1 MRFHDI
7 ELHNVRAIDSLSITG
22 LADRGVVV
30 ISGENES
37 GKTTIAKAIHV
48 ALTTKWKSR
57 SSEALS
63 LNSHYSQ
70 EKPQVKLRMELDGYE
85 FTVDK
90 IFGGTKDT
98 GTIVTV
104 HSPTSEVFKDDQAE
118 EWLAARMHNAD
129 TKNLWQVFVAEQ
141 GQAQKTLSLGGYA
154 QVTSAL
160 QSASGQRAETAEE
173 VGLFEAVE
181 AEYGKYYQKNGKER
195 KQLTDVDKELTA
207 ALQVRDDAAKKVRE
221 FEELNVEAARNEE
234 SQHTQRALLPEA
246 KVEVEHWTQAL
257 EELEKFR
264 VAVSQAKEV
273 STAAK
278 QQLDLAQ
285 QAQQEREVLIRQMQ
299 DAVEQHET
307 AEKTV
312 ASLKTEFDKETA
324 ALKKAQ
330 EDRDTVVALYRDA
343 RKAEEL
349 AAAEVS
355 LGEKRSV
362 VETLT
367 KRVEKLD
374 GLRAQLAK
382 HKDVISRHSVT
393 DEVMENLLAY
403 EREVA
408 TATAIVEASSPSV
421 QLTASSEQEATVDG
435 ETVHL
440 APEAGAVQRAVT
452 KPLAIEVGDVTVAIQ
467 PGDGADS
474 QQRRLEKAKKSLEE
488 QLEVVSAESV
498 AEAQAAYAR
507 RREAETAKFQV
518 EASIAAVSD
527 GAEYHQLTAELDEA
541 TAEARVHGD
550 RFRELADTD
559 APAEIDVRAAKARLE
574 EAVERRRGAEAE
586 RDNADILLSK
596 LEKRPVHA
604 SYTKA
609 SSELEG
615 SRSVL
620 KVRVDSLAAAREKA
634 SDAEIFAAVEN
645 RGKDF
650 QAAEE
655 QLIAATQEL
664 EQRDADDVE
673 ASLAGAKQRKDSVE
687 KRLSELEKRRQ
698 EIRVHLDYFDSANEK
713 LAAADGVVQRTQRE
727 RDSMRRRAA
736 AAKTLLEVMTQ
747 ARAAS
752 RNALAAPLLRKLEEY
767 GGGVFGAGTQ
777 FTMNEDLQI
786 KSRSNANGKFDVD
799 ELSGGAQEQL
809 DILLRLAVAGVMEGG
824 QGAPV
829 IIDDALGYSDEHRLR
844 RMNNAL
850 AKAGR
855 DMQVLVLTC
864 DEARFD
870 RVTGA
875 EFLKIQDLVP
885 RE

>member
-22 LADRGVVV
+22 LAERGVVV

-63 LNSHYSQ
+63 LNSHSSQ
-70 EKPQVKLRMELDGYE
+70 EKPQVKLRLELDGYE
-85 FTVDK
+85 FTLDK
-90 IFGGTKDT
+90 VFGSTKDT

-104 HSPTSEVFKDDQAE
+104 HSPTAEVLKDDQAE

-181 AEYGKYYQKNGKER
+181 AEYGNYFQKNGKER
-195 KQLTDVDKELTA
+195 KQLTDVDKELA
-207 ALQVRDDAAKKVRE
+207 EAQRVRDEAAKKVRE
-221 FEELNVEAARNEE
+221 FEALNEEAARNEE
-234 SQHTQRALLPEA
+234 SQHTQRASLPEA
-246 KVEVEHWTQAL
+246 KNEVEHWAQAL

-264 VAVSQAKEV
+264 VAVSQAQEV
-273 STAAK
+273 SAAAK
-278 QQLDLAQ
+278 QQLDLAK
-285 QAQQEREVLIRQMQ
+285 QAQQERETFIQQAQ
-299 DAVEQHET
+299 DARDQHSATEKKV
-307 AEKTV
+307 AE
-312 ASLKTEFDKETA
+312 LKEAFDKEVA

-330 EDRDTVVALYRDA
+330 EDRDAVVTAYREV

-349 AAAEVS
+349 AAAEVA
-355 LGEKRSV
+355 LGEKRGL
-362 VETLT
+362 VEALSN
-367 KRVEKLD
+367 RVEKLD
-374 GLRAQLAK
+374 ALRAQLAEQK
-382 HKDVISRHSVT
+382 EVIARNSVT
-393 DEVMENLLAY
+393 EEVMEKLLTC

-408 TATAIVEASSPSV
+408 TATAVLEASSPSV
-421 QLTASSEQEATVDG
+421 QLSASSAQEVTVDG
-435 ETVHL
+435 EKVGL
-440 APEAGAVQRAVT
+440 APEAETVQRAVT

-467 PGDGADS
+467 PGDGSDS
-474 QQRRLEKAKKSLEE
+474 QQRKLEKAEISLKE
-488 QLEVVSAESV
+488 QLEAAGADSV
-498 AEAQAAYAR
+498 AEAQKAYAR
-507 RREAETAKFQV
+507 RREAEKAKFQV
-518 EASIAAVSD
+518 ETSITAVSD
-527 GAEYHQLTAELDEA
+527 GVEYHQLTAELDDAKE
-541 TAEARVHGD
+541 EARVHGE
-550 RFRELADTD
+550 RYRELAGEE
-559 APAEIDVRAAKARLE
+559 APTEIDLVSAKSRLE
-574 EAVERRRGAEAE
+574 EAAVGRRDAESE
-586 RDNADILLSK
+586 RDSADMRLSK
-596 LEKRPVHA
+596 LEKRPAHA
-604 SYTKA
+604 NYTKA

-615 SRSVL
+615 ARSVL
-620 KVRVDSLAAAREKA
+620 KVREDSLTATREKA

-645 RGKDF
+645 RGKDYE
-650 QAAEE
+650 AAEE
-655 QLIAATQEL
+655 QLATALKEL
-664 EQRDADDVE
+664 AQRDADDVE
-673 ASLAGAKQRKDSVE
+673 ASLAGAKQRRDAVE
-687 KRLSELEKRRQ
+687 NRLAELEKRRQ

-713 LAAADGVVQRTQRE
+713 LAAAEGVVERTQRD
-727 RDSMRRRAA
+727 RNSMRRRAA
-736 AAKTLLEVMTQ
+736 AAKTLMEVMTQ

-752 RNALAAPLLRKLEEY
+752 RNALADPLLRKLEEY

-777 FTMNEDLQI
+777 FTMNEDLRI
-786 KSRSNANGKFDVD
+786 ESRSNADGKFDVD

-875 EFLKIQDLVP
+875 EFMKIQDLVS
-885 RE
+885 R

>member
-22 LADRGVVV
+22 LAERGVVV

-63 LNSHYSQ
+63 LNSHSSQ
-70 EKPQVKLRMELDGYE
+70 EKPQVKLRLELDGYE
-85 FTVDK
+85 FTLDK
-90 IFGGTKDT
+90 VFGSTKDT

-104 HSPTSEVFKDDQAE
+104 HSPTAEVLKDDQAE

-181 AEYGKYYQKNGKER
+181 AEYGNYFQKNGKER
-195 KQLTDVDKELTA
+195 KQLTDVDKELA
-207 ALQVRDDAAKKVRE
+207 EAQRVRDEAAKKVRE
-221 FEELNVEAARNEE
+221 FEALNEEAARNEE
-234 SQHTQRALLPEA
+234 SQHTQRASLPEA
-246 KVEVEHWTQAL
+246 KNEVEHWAQAL

-264 VAVSQAKEV
+264 VAVSQAQEV
-273 STAAK
+273 SAAAK
-278 QQLDLAQ
+278 QQLDLAK
-285 QAQQEREVLIRQMQ
+285 QAQQERETFIQQAQ
-299 DAVEQHET
+299 DARDQHSATEKKV
-307 AEKTV
+307 AE
-312 ASLKTEFDKETA
+312 LKEAFDKEVA

-330 EDRDTVVALYRDA
+330 EDRDAVVTAYREV

-349 AAAEVS
+349 AAAEVA
-355 LGEKRSV
+355 LGEKRGL
-362 VETLT
+362 VEALSN
-367 KRVEKLD
+367 RVEKLD
-374 GLRAQLAK
+374 ALRAQLAEQK
-382 HKDVISRHSVT
+382 EVIARNSVT
-393 DEVMENLLAY
+393 EEVMEKLLTC

-408 TATAIVEASSPSV
+408 TATAVLEASSPSV
-421 QLTASSEQEATVDG
+421 QLSASSAQEVTVDG
-435 ETVHL
+435 EKVGL
-440 APEAGAVQRAVT
+440 APEAETVQRAVT

-467 PGDGADS
+467 PGDGSDS
-474 QQRRLEKAKKSLEE
+474 QQRKLEKAEISLKE
-488 QLEVVSAESV
+488 QLEAAGADSV
-498 AEAQAAYAR
+498 AEAQKAYAR
-507 RREAETAKFQV
+507 RREAEKAKFQV
-518 EASIAAVSD
+518 ETSITAVSD
-527 GAEYHQLTAELDEA
+527 GVEYHQLNAELDDAKE
-541 TAEARVHGD
+541 EARVQGE
-550 RFRELADTD
+550 RYRVLAGED
-559 APAEIDVRAAKARLE
+559 APTEIDLVAAKARLE
-574 EAVERRRGAEAE
+574 EAAAGRRDAESK
-586 RDNADILLSK
+586 RDNADMRLSK
-596 LEKRPVHA
+596 LEKRPA
-604 SYTKA
+604 YANYTKA

-615 SRSVL
+615 ARSVL
-620 KVRVDSLAAAREKA
+620 KVREDSLTATREKA

-645 RGKDF
+645 RGKDYE
-650 QAAEE
+650 AAEE
-655 QLIAATQEL
+655 QLAAAQKEL
-664 EQRDADDVE
+664 AQRDADDVE
-673 ASLAGAKQRKDSVE
+673 ASLAGAKQRRDAVE
-687 KRLSELEKRRQ
+687 NRLAELEKRRQ

-713 LAAADGVVQRTQRE
+713 LAAAEGVVERTQRD

-736 AAKTLLEVMTQ
+736 AAKTLMEVMTQ

-752 RNALAAPLLRKLEEY
+752 RNALADPLLRKLEEY

-786 KSRSNANGKFDVD
+786 ESRSNADGKFDVD

-875 EFLKIQDLVP
+875 EFMKIQDLVS
-885 RE
+885 R

>member
-22 LADRGVVV
+22 LAERGVVV

-63 LNSHYSQ
+63 LNSHSSQ
-70 EKPQVKLRMELDGYE
+70 EKPQVKLRLELDGYE
-85 FTVDK
+85 FTLDK
-90 IFGGTKDT
+90 VFGSTKDT

-104 HSPTSEVFKDDQAE
+104 HSPTAEVLKDDQAE

-181 AEYGKYYQKNGKER
+181 AEYGNYFQKNGKER
-195 KQLTDVDKELTA
+195 KQLTDVDKELA
-207 ALQVRDDAAKKVRE
+207 EAQRVRDEAAKKVRE
-221 FEELNVEAARNEE
+221 FEALNEEAARNEE
-234 SQHTQRALLPEA
+234 SQHTQRASLPEA
-246 KVEVEHWTQAL
+246 KNEVEHWAQAL

-264 VAVSQAKEV
+264 VAVSQAQEV
-273 STAAK
+273 SAAAK
-278 QQLDLAQ
+278 QQLDLAK
-285 QAQQEREVLIRQMQ
+285 QAQQERETFIQQAQ
-299 DAVEQHET
+299 DARDQHSATEKKV
-307 AEKTV
+307 AE
-312 ASLKTEFDKETA
+312 LKEAFDKEVA

-330 EDRDTVVALYRDA
+330 EDRDAVVTAYREV

-349 AAAEVS
+349 AAAEVA
-355 LGEKRSV
+355 LGEKRGL
-362 VETLT
+362 VEALSN
-367 KRVEKLD
+367 RVEKLD
-374 GLRAQLAK
+374 ALRAQLAEQK
-382 HKDVISRHSVT
+382 EVIARNSVT
-393 DEVMENLLAY
+393 EEVMEKLLTC

-408 TATAIVEASSPSV
+408 TATAVLEASSPSV
-421 QLTASSEQEATVDG
+421 QLSASSAQEVTVDG
-435 ETVHL
+435 EKVGL
-440 APEAGAVQRAVT
+440 APEAETVQRAVT

-467 PGDGADS
+467 PGDGSDS
-474 QQRRLEKAKKSLEE
+474 QQRKLEKAEISLKE
-488 QLEVVSAESV
+488 QLEAAGADSV
-498 AEAQAAYAR
+498 AEAQKAYAR
-507 RREAETAKFQV
+507 RREAEKAKFQV
-518 EASIAAVSD
+518 ETSITAVSD
-527 GAEYHQLTAELDEA
+527 GVEYHQLTAELDDAKE
-541 TAEARVHGD
+541 EARVQGE
-550 RFRELADTD
+550 RYRELAGED
-559 APAEIDVRAAKARLE
+559 APTEIDLVSAKSRLE
-574 EAVERRRGAEAE
+574 EAAVGRRDAESE
-586 RDNADILLSK
+586 RDNADMRLSK
-596 LEKRPVHA
+596 LEKRPAHA
-604 SYTKA
+604 NYTKA

-615 SRSVL
+615 ARSVL
-620 KVRVDSLAAAREKA
+620 KVREDSLTATREKA

-645 RGKDF
+645 RGKDYE
-650 QAAEE
+650 AAEE
-655 QLIAATQEL
+655 QLAAAQKEL
-664 EQRDADDVE
+664 AQRDADDVE
-673 ASLAGAKQRKDSVE
+673 ASLAGAKQRRDAVE
-687 KRLSELEKRRQ
+687 NRLAELEKRRQ

-713 LAAADGVVQRTQRE
+713 LAAAEGVVERTQRD
-727 RDSMRRRAA
+727 RNSMRRRAA
-736 AAKTLLEVMTQ
+736 AAKTLMEVMTQ
-747 ARAAS
+747 ARVAS
-752 RNALAAPLLRKLEEY
+752 RNALADPLLRKLEEY

-786 KSRSNANGKFDVD
+786 ESRSNADGKFDVD

-875 EFLKIQDLVP
+875 EFMKIQDLVS
-885 RE
+885 R

>member
-22 LADRGVVV
+22 LAERGVVV

-57 SSEALS
+57 ASEALS
-63 LNSHYSQ
+63 LNSHSSQ
-70 EKPQVKLRMELDGYE
+70 EKPQVKLRLELDGYE
-85 FTVDK
+85 FTLDK
-90 IFGGTKDT
+90 IFGSTKDT

-104 HSPTSEVFKDDQAE
+104 HSPTAEVFKDDQAE

-181 AEYGKYYQKNGKER
+181 AEYGNYFQKNGKER
-195 KQLTDVDKELTA
+195 KQLTDVDKELA
-207 ALQVRDDAAKKVRE
+207 EAQQVRDEAAKKVRE
-221 FEELNVEAARNEE
+221 FEALNEEAARNEE
-234 SQHTQRALLPEA
+234 SQHTQRASLPEA
-246 KVEVEHWTQAL
+246 KNEVEHWAQAL

-273 STAAK
+273 SAAAK
-278 QQLDLAQ
+278 QQLDLAK
-285 QAQQEREVLIRQMQ
+285 QAQQERETFIQQAQ
-299 DAVEQHET
+299 DAKDQHSATEKKV
-307 AEKTV
+307 AE
-312 ASLKTEFDKETA
+312 LKEAFDKEVA

-330 EDRDTVVALYRDA
+330 EDRDAVVTAYREA

-349 AAAEVS
+349 AAAEVA
-355 LGEKRSV
+355 LGEKRGL
-362 VETLT
+362 VEALS

-374 GLRAQLAK
+374 ELRAQLAE
-382 HKDVISRHSVT
+382 HKEVIARNSVT
-393 DEVMENLLAY
+393 EEVMEKLLTC

-408 TATAIVEASSPSV
+408 TATAVLEASSPSV
-421 QLTASSEQEATVDG
+421 QLSASSAQEVTVDG
-435 ETVHL
+435 EKVGL
-440 APEAGAVQRAVT
+440 APEAESVQRAVT
-452 KPLAIEVGDVTVAIQ
+452 KPLAIEVGDVTVAVQ
-467 PGDGADS
+467 PGDGSDS
-474 QQRRLEKAKKSLEE
+474 QQRKLEKAETSLKE
-488 QLEVVSAESV
+488 QLEAAGADSV
-498 AEAQAAYAR
+498 AEAQKAYAR
-507 RREAETAKFQV
+507 RREAEKAKFQV
-518 EASIAAVSD
+518 ETSITAVSD
-527 GAEYHQLTAELDEA
+527 GVEYHQLTAELDDAKE
-541 TAEARVHGD
+541 EARVQGE
-550 RFRELADTD
+550 RYRELAGED
-559 APAEIDVRAAKARLE
+559 APTEIDLVSAKSRLE
-574 EAVERRRGAEAE
+574 EAAVGRRGAESE
-586 RDNADILLSK
+586 RDSADMRLSK
-596 LEKRPVHA
+596 LEKRPAHA
-604 SYTKA
+604 NYTKA

-615 SRSVL
+615 ARSVM
-620 KVRVDSLAAAREKA
+620 KVREDSLTTAREKA

-645 RGKDF
+645 RGKDYE
-650 QAAEE
+650 AAEE
-655 QLIAATQEL
+655 QLAAALKEL
-664 EQRDADDVE
+664 AQRDADDVE
-673 ASLAGAKQRKDSVE
+673 ASLAGAKQRRDAVE
-687 KRLSELEKRRQ
+687 NRLAELEKRRQ

-713 LAAADGVVQRTQRE
+713 LAAAEGVVERTQRD

-736 AAKTLLEVMTQ
+736 AAKTLMEVMTQ

-752 RNALAAPLLRKLEEY
+752 RNALADPLLRKLEEY

-786 KSRSNANGKFDVD
+786 ESRSNADGKFDVD

-875 EFLKIQDLVP
+875 EFMKIQDLVS
-885 RE
+885 R

>member
-22 LADRGVVV
+22 LAERGVVV

-63 LNSHYSQ
+63 LNSHSSQ
-70 EKPQVKLRMELDGYE
+70 EKPQVKLRLELDGYE
-85 FTVDK
+85 FTLDK
-90 IFGGTKDT
+90 IFGSTKDT

-104 HSPTSEVFKDDQAE
+104 HSPTAEVLKDDQAE

-181 AEYGKYYQKNGKER
+181 AEYGNYFQKNGKER
-195 KQLTDVDKELTA
+195 KQLTDVDKELA
-207 ALQVRDDAAKKVRE
+207 EAQQVRDEAAKKVRE
-221 FEELNVEAARNEE
+221 FEALNEEAARNEE
-234 SQHTQRALLPEA
+234 SQHTQRASLPEA
-246 KVEVEHWTQAL
+246 KNEVEHWAQAL

-264 VAVSQAKEV
+264 VAVSQAQEV
-273 STAAK
+273 SAAAK
-278 QQLDLAQ
+278 QQLDLAK
-285 QAQQEREVLIRQMQ
+285 QAQQERETFIQQAQ
-299 DAVEQHET
+299 DAKDQHSV
-307 AEKTV
+307 AEKRV
-312 ASLKTEFDKETA
+312 AELKEAFDKEVA

-330 EDRDTVVALYRDA
+330 EDRDAVVTAYREA

-349 AAAEVS
+349 AAAEVA
-355 LGEKRSV
+355 LGEKRGL
-362 VETLT
+362 VEALS

-374 GLRAQLAK
+374 ALRAQLAEQK
-382 HKDVISRHSVT
+382 EVIARNSVT
-393 DEVMENLLAY
+393 EEVMEKLLTC

-408 TATAIVEASSPSV
+408 TATAVLEASSPSV
-421 QLTASSEQEATVDG
+421 QLSASSAQEVTVDG
-435 ETVHL
+435 EKVGL
-440 APEAGAVQRAVT
+440 APEAETVQRAVT

-467 PGDGADS
+467 PGDGSDS
-474 QQRRLEKAKKSLEE
+474 QQRKLEKAEISLKE
-488 QLEVVSAESV
+488 QLEAAGADSV
-498 AEAQAAYAR
+498 AEAQKAYAR
-507 RREAETAKFQV
+507 RREAEKARFQV
-518 EASIAAVSD
+518 ETSITAVSD
-527 GAEYHQLTAELDEA
+527 GVEYHQLTAELDDAKE
-541 TAEARVHGD
+541 EARVQGE
-550 RFRELADTD
+550 RYRELAGED
-559 APAEIDVRAAKARLE
+559 APTEIDLVSAESRLE
-574 EAVERRRGAEAE
+574 EAAVGRRDAESE
-586 RDNADILLSK
+586 RDNADMRLSK
-596 LEKRPVHA
+596 LEKRPAHA
-604 SYTKA
+604 NYTKA

-615 SRSVL
+615 ARSVL
-620 KVRVDSLAAAREKA
+620 KVREDSLTTAREKA

-645 RGKDF
+645 RGKDYE
-650 QAAEE
+650 AAEE
-655 QLIAATQEL
+655 QLAAALKEL
-664 EQRDADDVE
+664 AQRDADDVE
-673 ASLAGAKQRKDSVE
+673 ASLAGAKQRRDAVE
-687 KRLSELEKRRQ
+687 NRLAELEKRRQ

-713 LAAADGVVQRTQRE
+713 LAAAEGVVERTQRD

-736 AAKTLLEVMTQ
+736 AAKTLMEVMTQ

-752 RNALAAPLLRKLEEY
+752 RNALADPLLRKLEEY

-786 KSRSNANGKFDVD
+786 ESRSNADGKFDVD

-875 EFLKIQDLVP
+875 EFMKIQDLVS
-885 RE
+885 R

>member
-22 LADRGVVV
+22 LAERGVVV

-63 LNSHYSQ
+63 LNSHSSQ
-70 EKPQVKLRMELDGYE
+70 EKPQVKLRLELDGYE
-85 FTVDK
+85 FTLDK
-90 IFGGTKDT
+90 VFGSTKDT

-104 HSPTSEVFKDDQAE
+104 HSPTAEVLKDDQAE

-181 AEYGKYYQKNGKER
+181 AEYGNYFQKNGKER
-195 KQLTDVDKELTA
+195 KQLTDVDKELA
-207 ALQVRDDAAKKVRE
+207 EAQRVRDEAAKKVRE
-221 FEELNVEAARNEE
+221 FEALNEEAARNEE
-234 SQHTQRALLPEA
+234 SQHTQRASLPEA
-246 KVEVEHWTQAL
+246 KNEVEHWAQAL

-264 VAVSQAKEV
+264 VAVSQAQEV
-273 STAAK
+273 SAAAK
-278 QQLDLAQ
+278 QQLDLAK
-285 QAQQEREVLIRQMQ
+285 QAQQERETFIQQAQ
-299 DAVEQHET
+299 DARDQHSATEKKV
-307 AEKTV
+307 AE
-312 ASLKTEFDKETA
+312 LKEAFDKEVA

-330 EDRDTVVALYRDA
+330 EDRDAVVTAYREV

-349 AAAEVS
+349 AAAEVA
-355 LGEKRSV
+355 LGEKRGL
-362 VETLT
+362 VEALSN
-367 KRVEKLD
+367 RVEKLD
-374 GLRAQLAK
+374 ALRAQLAEQK
-382 HKDVISRHSVT
+382 EVIARNSVT
-393 DEVMENLLAY
+393 EEVMEKLLTC

-408 TATAIVEASSPSV
+408 TATAVLEASSPSV
-421 QLTASSEQEATVDG
+421 QLSASSAQEVTVDG
-435 ETVHL
+435 EKVGL
-440 APEAGAVQRAVT
+440 APEAETVQRAVT

-467 PGDGADS
+467 PGDGSDS
-474 QQRRLEKAKKSLEE
+474 QQRKLEKAEISLKE
-488 QLEVVSAESV
+488 QLEAAGADSV
-498 AEAQAAYAR
+498 AEAQKAYAR
-507 RREAETAKFQV
+507 RREAEKAKFQV
-518 EASIAAVSD
+518 ETSITAVSD
-527 GAEYHQLTAELDEA
+527 GVEYHQLTAELDDAKE
-541 TAEARVHGD
+541 EARVHGE
-550 RFRELADTD
+550 RYRELAGEE
-559 APAEIDVRAAKARLE
+559 APTEIDLVSAKSRLE
-574 EAVERRRGAEAE
+574 EAAVGRRDAESE
-586 RDNADILLSK
+586 RDSADMRLSK
-596 LEKRPVHA
+596 LEKRPAHA
-604 SYTKA
+604 NYTKA
-609 SSELEG
+609 SSELE
-615 SRSVL
+615 RAWSVL
-620 KVRVDSLAAAREKA
+620 KVREDSLTATREKA

-645 RGKDF
+645 RGKDYE
-650 QAAEE
+650 AAEE
-655 QLIAATQEL
+655 QLAAAQKEL
-664 EQRDADDVE
+664 AQRDADDVE
-673 ASLAGAKQRKDSVE
+673 ASLAGAKQRRDAVE
-687 KRLSELEKRRQ
+687 NRLAELEKRRQ

-713 LAAADGVVQRTQRE
+713 LAAAEGVVERTQRD
-727 RDSMRRRAA
+727 RNSMRRRAA
-736 AAKTLLEVMTQ
+736 AAKTLMEVMTQ

-752 RNALAAPLLRKLEEY
+752 RNALADPLLRKLEEY

-777 FTMNEDLQI
+777 FTMNEDLRI
-786 KSRSNANGKFDVD
+786 ESRSNADGKFDVD

-875 EFLKIQDLVP
+875 EFMKIQDLVS
-885 RE
+885 R

>member
-22 LADRGVVV
+22 LAERGVVV

-48 ALTTKWKSR
+48 ALTTKWKSK

-63 LNSHYSQ
+63 LNSHSSQ
-70 EKPQVKLRMELDGYE
+70 EKPQVKLRLELDGYE
-85 FTVDK
+85 FTLDK
-90 IFGGTKDT
+90 IFGSTKDT

-104 HSPTSEVFKDDQAE
+104 HSPSAEVLKDDQAE

-181 AEYGKYYQKNGKER
+181 AEYGNYFQKNGKER
-195 KQLTDVDKELTA
+195 KQLTDVDKELTEA
-207 ALQVRDDAAKKVRE
+207 QQVRDEAAKKVRE
-221 FEELNVEAARNEE
+221 FEALNEEAARNEE
-234 SQHTQRALLPEA
+234 SQHTQRASLPEA
-246 KVEVEHWTQAL
+246 KNEVEHWGQAL

-264 VAVSQAKEV
+264 VAVSQAQEV
-273 STAAK
+273 SAAAK
-278 QQLDLAQ
+278 QQLDLAK
-285 QAQQEREVLIRQMQ
+285 QAQQERETFIQQAQ
-299 DAVEQHET
+299 DAKDQHSA
-307 AEKTV
+307 AEKKV
-312 ASLKTEFDKETA
+312 AEFKEAFDKEVA

-330 EDRDTVVALYRDA
+330 ENRDAVVTAYREA

-349 AAAEVS
+349 ATAEVA
-355 LGEKRSV
+355 LGEKRGL
-362 VETLT
+362 VEALS

-374 GLRAQLAK
+374 ALRAQLAE
-382 HKDVISRHSVT
+382 HKEVIARNSVT
-393 DEVMENLLAY
+393 EEVMEKLLTC

-408 TATAIVEASSPSV
+408 TATAVLEASSPSV
-421 QLTASSEQEATVDG
+421 QLSASSAQEVTVDG
-435 ETVHL
+435 EKVGL
-440 APEAGAVQRAVT
+440 APEAGTVQRAVT
-452 KPLAIEVGDVTVAIQ
+452 KPLVIEVGDVTVAIQ
-467 PGDGADS
+467 PGDGSDS
-474 QQRRLEKAKKSLEE
+474 QQRKLEKAEISLKE
-488 QLEVVSAESV
+488 QLEAAGADSV
-498 AEAQAAYAR
+498 AEAQKAYAR
-507 RREAETAKFQV
+507 RREAEKAKFQV
-518 EASIAAVSD
+518 ETSITAVSD
-527 GAEYHQLTAELDEA
+527 GVEYHQLIAELDDAKE
-541 TAEARVHGD
+541 EARVHGE
-550 RFRELADTD
+550 RYRELAGED
-559 APAEIDVRAAKARLE
+559 APTEIDLVAAKPRLE
-574 EAVERRRGAEAE
+574 EAAVGRRDAESE
-586 RDNADILLSK
+586 RDNADMRLSK
-596 LEKRPVHA
+596 LEKRPAHA
-604 SYTKA
+604 NYTKA

-615 SRSVL
+615 ARSVL
-620 KVRVDSLAAAREKA
+620 KVREDSLTTAREKA

-650 QAAEE
+650 QVAEE
-655 QLIAATQEL
+655 QLAAAQKEL
-664 EQRDADDVE
+664 AQRDADDVE
-673 ASLAGAKQRKDSVE
+673 ASLAGAKQRRDAVE
-687 KRLSELEKRRQ
+687 KRLAELEKRRQ

-713 LAAADGVVQRTQRE
+713 LAAAEGVVERTQRD

-736 AAKTLLEVMTQ
+736 AAKTLMEVMTQ

-752 RNALAAPLLRKLEEY
+752 RNALADPLLRKLEEY

-786 KSRSNANGKFDVD
+786 ESRSNADGRFDVD

-875 EFLKIQDLVP
+875 EFMKIQDLVS
-885 RE
+885 R

>member
-22 LADRGVVV
+22 LAERGVVV

-57 SSEALS
+57 ASEALS
-63 LNSHYSQ
+63 LNSHSSQ
-70 EKPQVKLRMELDGYE
+70 EKPQVKLRLELDGYE
-85 FTVDK
+85 FTLDK
-90 IFGGTKDT
+90 IFGSTKDT

-104 HSPTSEVFKDDQAE
+104 HSPTAEVLKDDQAE

-181 AEYGKYYQKNGKER
+181 AEYGNYFQKNGKER
-195 KQLTDVDKELTA
+195 KQLTDVDKELA
-207 ALQVRDDAAKKVRE
+207 EAQQVRDEAAKKVRE
-221 FEELNVEAARNEE
+221 FEALNEEAARNEE
-234 SQHTQRALLPEA
+234 SQHTQRASLPEA
-246 KVEVEHWTQAL
+246 KNEVEHWAQAL

-264 VAVSQAKEV
+264 VAVSQAQEV
-273 STAAK
+273 SAAAK
-278 QQLDLAQ
+278 QQLDLAK
-285 QAQQEREVLIRQMQ
+285 QAQQERETFIQQAQ
-299 DAVEQHET
+299 DARDQHSATEKKV
-307 AEKTV
+307 AE
-312 ASLKTEFDKETA
+312 LKEAFDKEVA

-330 EDRDTVVALYRDA
+330 EDRDAVVTAYREA

-349 AAAEVS
+349 AAAEVA
-355 LGEKRSV
+355 LGEKRGL
-362 VETLT
+362 VEALS

-374 GLRAQLAK
+374 ELRAQLAE
-382 HKDVISRHSVT
+382 HKEVIARNSVT
-393 DEVMENLLAY
+393 EEVLEKLLTC

-408 TATAIVEASSPSV
+408 TATAVLEASSPSV
-421 QLTASSEQEATVDG
+421 QLSASSAQEVTVDG
-435 ETVHL
+435 EKVGL
-440 APEAGAVQRAVT
+440 APEAESVQRAVT
-452 KPLAIEVGDVTVAIQ
+452 KPLAIEVGDVTVAVQ
-467 PGDGADS
+467 PGDGSDS
-474 QQRRLEKAKKSLEE
+474 QQRKLEKAETSLKE
-488 QLEVVSAESV
+488 QLEAAGADSV
-498 AEAQAAYAR
+498 AEAQKAYAR
-507 RREAETAKFQV
+507 RREAEKAKFQV
-518 EASIAAVSD
+518 ETSITAVSD
-527 GAEYHQLTAELDEA
+527 GVEYHQLTAELDDAKE
-541 TAEARVHGD
+541 EARVQGE
-550 RFRELADTD
+550 RYRELAGED
-559 APAEIDVRAAKARLE
+559 APTEIDLVSAKSRLE
-574 EAVERRRGAEAE
+574 KAAGGRRDAESE
-586 RDNADILLSK
+586 RDNADIRLSK
-596 LEKRPVHA
+596 LEKRPAHA
-604 SYTKA
+604 NYTKA

-615 SRSVL
+615 ARSVL
-620 KVRVDSLAAAREKA
+620 KVREDSLTTAREKA

-645 RGKDF
+645 RGKDYE
-650 QAAEE
+650 AAEE
-655 QLIAATQEL
+655 QLAAALKEL
-664 EQRDADDVE
+664 AQRDADDVE
-673 ASLAGAKQRKDSVE
+673 ASLAGAKQRRDAVE
-687 KRLSELEKRRQ
+687 NRLAELEKRRQ

-713 LAAADGVVQRTQRE
+713 LAAAEGVVERTQRD

-736 AAKTLLEVMTQ
+736 AAKTLMEVLTQ

-752 RNALAAPLLRKLEEY
+752 RNALADPLLRKLEEY

-786 KSRSNANGKFDVD
+786 ESRSNADGKFDVD

-875 EFLKIQDLVP
+875 EFMKIQDLVS
-885 RE
+885 R

>member
-22 LADRGVVV
+22 LAERGVVV

-63 LNSHYSQ
+63 LNSHSSQ
-70 EKPQVKLRMELDGYE
+70 EKPQVKLRLELDGYE
-85 FTVDK
+85 FTLDK
-90 IFGGTKDT
+90 IFGSTKDT

-104 HSPTSEVFKDDQAE
+104 HSPTAEVLKDDQAE

-129 TKNLWQVFVAEQ
+129 TKSLWQVFVAEQ

-181 AEYGKYYQKNGKER
+181 AEYGNYFQKNGKER
-195 KQLTDVDKELTA
+195 KQLTDVDKELA
-207 ALQVRDDAAKKVRE
+207 EAQRVRDEAAKKVRE
-221 FEELNVEAARNEE
+221 FEALNEEAARNEE
-234 SQHTQRALLPEA
+234 SQHTQRASLPEA
-246 KVEVEHWTQAL
+246 KNEVEHWAQAL

-264 VAVSQAKEV
+264 VAVSQAQEV
-273 STAAK
+273 SAAAK
-278 QQLDLAQ
+278 QQLDLAK
-285 QAQQEREVLIRQMQ
+285 QAQQERETFIQQAQ
-299 DAVEQHET
+299 DAKDQHSV
-307 AEKTV
+307 AEKKV
-312 ASLKTEFDKETA
+312 AELKEAFDKEVA

-330 EDRDTVVALYRDA
+330 EDRDAVVTAYREA

-349 AAAEVS
+349 AAAEVA
-355 LGEKRSV
+355 LGEKRGL
-362 VETLT
+362 VEVLS

-374 GLRAQLAK
+374 ELRAQLAE
-382 HKDVISRHSVT
+382 HKEVIARNSVT
-393 DEVMENLLAY
+393 EEVLEKLLTC

-408 TATAIVEASSPSV
+408 TATAVLEASSPSV
-421 QLTASSEQEATVDG
+421 QLSASSAQEVTVDG
-435 ETVHL
+435 EKVGL
-440 APEAGAVQRAVT
+440 APEAESVQRAVT
-452 KPLAIEVGDVTVAIQ
+452 KPLAIEVGDVTVAVQ
-467 PGDGADS
+467 PGDGSDS
-474 QQRRLEKAKKSLEE
+474 QQRKLEKAETSLKE
-488 QLEVVSAESV
+488 QLEAAGADSV
-498 AEAQAAYAR
+498 AEAQKAHAR
-507 RREAETAKFQV
+507 RREAEKAKFQV
-518 EASIAAVSD
+518 ETSITAVSD
-527 GAEYHQLTAELDEA
+527 GVEYHQLTAELDDAKE
-541 TAEARVHGD
+541 EARVQGE
-550 RFRELADTD
+550 RYRELAGED
-559 APAEIDVRAAKARLE
+559 APTEIDLVSAKSRLE
-574 EAVERRRGAEAE
+574 EAAVGRRGAESE
-586 RDNADILLSK
+586 RDNADMRLSK
-596 LEKRPVHA
+596 LEKRPAHA
-604 SYTKA
+604 NYTKA

-615 SRSVL
+615 ARSVL
-620 KVRVDSLAAAREKA
+620 KVREDSLTTAREKA

-645 RGKDF
+645 RGKDYE
-650 QAAEE
+650 AAEE
-655 QLIAATQEL
+655 QLAVAQKEL
-664 EQRDADDVE
+664 AQRDADDVE
-673 ASLAGAKQRKDSVE
+673 ASLAGAKQRRDAVE
-687 KRLSELEKRRQ
+687 NRLAELEKRRQ

-713 LAAADGVVQRTQRE
+713 LAAAEGAVERTQRD

-736 AAKTLLEVMTQ
+736 AAKTLMEVMTQ

-752 RNALAAPLLRKLEEY
+752 RNALADPLLRKLEEY

-786 KSRSNANGKFDVD
+786 ESRSNADGKFDVD

-875 EFLKIQDLVP
+875 EFMKIQDLVS
-885 RE
+885 R

>member
-22 LADRGVVV
+22 LAERGVVV

-63 LNSHYSQ
+63 LNSHFSQ

-85 FTVDK
+85 FTLNKV
-90 IFGGTKDT
+90 FGNTKDT

-104 HSPTSEVFKDDQAE
+104 HSPTSVVLKDDQAE
-118 EWLAARMHNAD
+118 EWLAARMNNAD

-173 VGLFEAVE
+173 VGLFEAIE
-181 AEYGKYYQKNGKER
+181 AEYGKYFQKNGKER
-195 KQLTDVDKELTA
+195 KQLTDVDKELKEA
-207 ALQVRDDAAKKVRE
+207 QHVRDEAVKKVRE
-221 FEELNVEAARNEE
+221 FEALNEEAARNEE

-246 KVEVEHWTQAL
+246 KAEVEHWGQAL

-264 VAVSQAKEV
+264 VAVSQAQEV
-273 STAAK
+273 SAAAK
-278 QQLDLAQ
+278 QQLDLAK
-285 QAQQEREVLIRQMQ
+285 QAQQERETLIQQAQ
-299 DAVEQHET
+299 DATDEHSA
-307 AEKTV
+307 AEKKV
-312 ASLKTEFDKETA
+312 AELKEAFDKEVT

-330 EDRDTVVALYRDA
+330 EERDAVVASYREA
-343 RKAEEL
+343 RKSEEL
-349 AAAEVS
+349 AAAEVT
-355 LGEKRSV
+355 LGEKRSL

-374 GLRAQLAK
+374 ELRAQLAQ
-382 HKDVISRHSVT
+382 HKDVIARHAVT
-393 DEVMENLLAY
+393 DDVMEKLLAC

-408 TATAIVEASSPSV
+408 TATAVLEASSPSV
-421 QLTASSEQEATVDG
+421 ELSASSAQEIAVDG
-435 ETVHL
+435 EKMELT
-440 APEAGAVQRAVT
+440 PGAETIQRAVT
-452 KPLAIEVGDVTVAIQ
+452 KPLAIEVGHVTVAIQ
-467 PGDGADS
+467 PGDGSDS
-474 QQRRLEKAKKSLEE
+474 QQRKLEKAETSLKE
-488 QLEVVSAESV
+488 QLEAAGADSV
-498 AEAQAAYAR
+498 AEAQKALTL
-507 RREAETAKFQV
+507 RREAEKAKFQV
-518 EASIAAVSD
+518 ETSITAVSD
-527 GAEYHQLTAELDEA
+527 GAQYHQLTAELDDV
-541 TAEARVHGD
+541 AEQARVHSE
-550 RFRELADTD
+550 RYRKLAGEE
-559 APAEIDVRAAKARLE
+559 APAEIDLASARTRLE
-574 EAVERRRGAEAE
+574 EAAAQRRDAESE
-586 RDNADILLSK
+586 RDNADMRLSK
-596 LEKRPVHA
+596 LEKRPAHA
-604 SYTKA
+604 NYTKA

-615 SRSVL
+615 FRSVL
-620 KVRVDSLAAAREKA
+620 KVREDSLTTAREKA

-645 RGKDF
+645 RAKDF

-655 QLIAATQEL
+655 KLTAAQKEL

-673 ASLAGAKQRKDSVE
+673 ASLAGAKQRRDAVE
-687 KRLSELEKRRQ
+687 NRLSELESRRQ

-713 LAAADGVVQRTQRE
+713 LAAAEGAVERMQRD
-727 RDSMRRRAA
+727 RDSVRRRAA
-736 AAKTLLEVMTQ
+736 AAKTLMEVMMQ

-752 RNALAAPLLRKLEEY
+752 RNALAEPLLRKLEEY

-786 KSRSNANGKFDVD
+786 ESRSNADGKFDVD

-875 EFLKIQDLVP
+875 GFMKIQDLVS
-885 RE
+885 R

>member
-22 LADRGVVV
+22 LAERGVVV

-63 LNSHYSQ
+63 LNSHSSQ
-70 EKPQVKLRMELDGYE
+70 EKPQVKLRLELDGYE
-85 FTVDK
+85 FTLDK
-90 IFGGTKDT
+90 IFGSTKDT

-104 HSPTSEVFKDDQAE
+104 HSPTAEVLKDDQAE

-181 AEYGKYYQKNGKER
+181 AEYGNYFQKNGKER
-195 KQLTDVDKELTA
+195 KQLTDVDKELA
-207 ALQVRDDAAKKVRE
+207 EAQRVRDEAAKKVRE
-221 FEELNVEAARNEE
+221 FEALNEEAARNEE
-234 SQHTQRALLPEA
+234 SQHTQRASLPEA
-246 KVEVEHWTQAL
+246 KNEVEHWAQAL

-264 VAVSQAKEV
+264 VAVSQAQEV
-273 STAAK
+273 SAAAK
-278 QQLDLAQ
+278 QKLDLAK
-285 QAQQEREVLIRQMQ
+285 QAQQERETFIQQAQ
-299 DAVEQHET
+299 DARDQHSATEKKV
-307 AEKTV
+307 AE
-312 ASLKTEFDKETA
+312 LKEAFDKEVA

-330 EDRDTVVALYRDA
+330 EDRDAVVTAYREV

-349 AAAEVS
+349 AAAEVA
-355 LGEKRSV
+355 LGEKRGL
-362 VETLT
+362 VEALSN
-367 KRVEKLD
+367 RVEKLD
-374 GLRAQLAK
+374 ALRAQLAEQK
-382 HKDVISRHSVT
+382 EVIARNSVT
-393 DEVMENLLAY
+393 EEVMEKLLTC

-408 TATAIVEASSPSV
+408 TATAVLEASSPSV
-421 QLTASSEQEATVDG
+421 QLSASSAQEVTVDG
-435 ETVHL
+435 EKVGL
-440 APEAGAVQRAVT
+440 APEAETVQRAVT

-467 PGDGADS
+467 PGDGSDS
-474 QQRRLEKAKKSLEE
+474 QQRKLEKAEISLKE
-488 QLEVVSAESV
+488 QLEAAGADSV
-498 AEAQAAYAR
+498 AEAQKAYAR
-507 RREAETAKFQV
+507 RREAEKAKFQV
-518 EASIAAVSD
+518 ETSITAVSD
-527 GAEYHQLTAELDEA
+527 GVEYHQLTAELDDAKE
-541 TAEARVHGD
+541 EARVHGE
-550 RFRELADTD
+550 RYRELAGEE
-559 APAEIDVRAAKARLE
+559 APTEIDLVSAKSRLE
-574 EAVERRRGAEAE
+574 EAAVGRRDAESE
-586 RDNADILLSK
+586 RDSADMRLSK
-596 LEKRPVHA
+596 LEKRPAHA
-604 SYTKA
+604 NYTKA

-615 SRSVL
+615 AWSVL
-620 KVRVDSLAAAREKA
+620 KVREDSLTATREKA

-645 RGKDF
+645 RGKDYE
-650 QAAEE
+650 AAEE
-655 QLIAATQEL
+655 QLATALKEL
-664 EQRDADDVE
+664 AQRDADDVE
-673 ASLAGAKQRKDSVE
+673 ASLAGAKQRRDAVE
-687 KRLSELEKRRQ
+687 NRLAELEKRRQ

-713 LAAADGVVQRTQRE
+713 LAAAEGVVERTQRD
-727 RDSMRRRAA
+727 RNSMRRRAA
-736 AAKTLLEVMTQ
+736 AAKTLMEVMTQ

-752 RNALAAPLLRKLEEY
+752 RNALADPLLRKLEEY

-777 FTMNEDLQI
+777 FTMNEDLRI
-786 KSRSNANGKFDVD
+786 ESRSNADGKFDVD

-875 EFLKIQDLVP
+875 EFMKIQDLVS
-885 RE
+885 R

>member
-22 LADRGVVV
+22 LAERGVVV

-63 LNSHYSQ
+63 LNSHSSQ
-70 EKPQVKLRMELDGYE
+70 EKPQVKLRLELDGYE
-85 FTVDK
+85 FTLDK
-90 IFGGTKDT
+90 IFGSTKDT

-104 HSPTSEVFKDDQAE
+104 HSPTAEVLKDDQAE

-181 AEYGKYYQKNGKER
+181 AEYGNYFQKNGKER
-195 KQLTDVDKELTA
+195 KQLTDVDKELA
-207 ALQVRDDAAKKVRE
+207 EAQQVRDEAAKKVRE
-221 FEELNVEAARNEE
+221 FEALNEEAARNEE
-234 SQHTQRALLPEA
+234 SQHTQRASLPEA
-246 KVEVEHWTQAL
+246 KNEVEHWAQAL

-264 VAVSQAKEV
+264 VAVSQAQEV
-273 STAAK
+273 SAAAK
-278 QQLDLAQ
+278 QQLDLAK
-285 QAQQEREVLIRQMQ
+285 QAQQERETFIQQAQ
-299 DAVEQHET
+299 DAKDQHSV
-307 AEKTV
+307 AEKRV
-312 ASLKTEFDKETA
+312 AELKEAFDKEVA

-330 EDRDTVVALYRDA
+330 EDRDAVVTAYREA

-349 AAAEVS
+349 AAAEVA
-355 LGEKRSV
+355 LGEKRGL
-362 VETLT
+362 VEALS

-374 GLRAQLAK
+374 ALRAQLAEQK
-382 HKDVISRHSVT
+382 EVIARNSVT
-393 DEVMENLLAY
+393 EEVMEKLLTC

-408 TATAIVEASSPSV
+408 TATAVLEASSPSV
-421 QLTASSEQEATVDG
+421 QLSASSAQEVTVDG
-435 ETVHL
+435 EKVGL
-440 APEAGAVQRAVT
+440 APEAETVQRAVT

-467 PGDGADS
+467 PGDGSDS
-474 QQRRLEKAKKSLEE
+474 QQRKLEKAEISLKE
-488 QLEVVSAESV
+488 QLEAAGADSV
-498 AEAQAAYAR
+498 AEAQKAYAR
-507 RREAETAKFQV
+507 RREAEKAKFQV
-518 EASIAAVSD
+518 ETSITAVSD
-527 GAEYHQLTAELDEA
+527 GVEYHQLTAELDDAKE
-541 TAEARVHGD
+541 EARVQGE
-550 RFRELADTD
+550 RYRELAGED
-559 APAEIDVRAAKARLE
+559 APTEIDLVSAKSRLE
-574 EAVERRRGAEAE
+574 KAAGGRRDAESE
-586 RDNADILLSK
+586 RDNADIRLSK
-596 LEKRPVHA
+596 LEKRPAHA
-604 SYTKA
+604 NYTKA

-615 SRSVL
+615 ARSVL
-620 KVRVDSLAAAREKA
+620 KVREDSLTTAREKA

-645 RGKDF
+645 RGKDYE
-650 QAAEE
+650 AAEE
-655 QLIAATQEL
+655 QLAAALKEL
-664 EQRDADDVE
+664 AQRDADDVE
-673 ASLAGAKQRKDSVE
+673 ASLAGAKQRRDAVE
-687 KRLSELEKRRQ
+687 NRLAELEKRRQ

-713 LAAADGVVQRTQRE
+713 LAAAEGVVERTQRD

-736 AAKTLLEVMTQ
+736 AAKTLMEVMTQ

-752 RNALAAPLLRKLEEY
+752 RNALADPLLRKLEEY

-786 KSRSNANGKFDVD
+786 ESRSNADGKFDVD

-875 EFLKIQDLVP
+875 EFMKIQDLVS
-885 RE
+885 R

>member
-22 LADRGVVV
+22 LAERGVVV

-63 LNSHYSQ
+63 LNSHSSQ
-70 EKPQVKLRMELDGYE
+70 EKPQVKLRLELDGYE
-85 FTVDK
+85 FTLDK

-104 HSPTSEVFKDDQAE
+104 HSPTAEVLKDDQAE

-181 AEYGKYYQKNGKER
+181 AEYGNYFQKNGKER
-195 KQLTDVDKELTA
+195 KQLTDVDKELA
-207 ALQVRDDAAKKVRE
+207 EAQRVRDEAAKKVRE
-221 FEELNVEAARNEE
+221 FEALNEEAARNEE
-234 SQHTQRALLPEA
+234 SQHTQRASLPEA
-246 KVEVEHWTQAL
+246 KNEVEHWAQAL

-264 VAVSQAKEV
+264 VAVSQAQEV
-273 STAAK
+273 SAAAK
-278 QQLDLAQ
+278 QQLDLAK
-285 QAQQEREVLIRQMQ
+285 QAQQERETFIQQAQ
-299 DAVEQHET
+299 DARDQHSATEKKV
-307 AEKTV
+307 AE
-312 ASLKTEFDKETA
+312 LKEAFDKEVA

-330 EDRDTVVALYRDA
+330 EDRDAVVTAYREV

-349 AAAEVS
+349 AAAEVA
-355 LGEKRSV
+355 LGEKRGL
-362 VETLT
+362 VEALSN
-367 KRVEKLD
+367 RVEKLD
-374 GLRAQLAK
+374 ALRAQLAEQK
-382 HKDVISRHSVT
+382 EVIARNSVT
-393 DEVMENLLAY
+393 EEVMEKLLTC

-408 TATAIVEASSPSV
+408 TATAVLEASSPSV
-421 QLTASSEQEATVDG
+421 QLSASSAQEVTVDG
-435 ETVHL
+435 EKVGL
-440 APEAGAVQRAVT
+440 APEAETVQRAVT

-467 PGDGADS
+467 PGDGSDS
-474 QQRRLEKAKKSLEE
+474 QQRKLEKAEISLKE
-488 QLEVVSAESV
+488 QLEAAGADSV
-498 AEAQAAYAR
+498 AEAQKAYAR
-507 RREAETAKFQV
+507 RREAEKAKFQV
-518 EASIAAVSD
+518 ETSITAVSD
-527 GAEYHQLTAELDEA
+527 GVEYHQLNAELDDAKE
-541 TAEARVHGD
+541 EARVQGE
-550 RFRELADTD
+550 RYRVLAGED
-559 APAEIDVRAAKARLE
+559 APTEIDLVAAKARLE
-574 EAVERRRGAEAE
+574 EAAAGRRDAESK
-586 RDNADILLSK
+586 RDNADMRLSK
-596 LEKRPVHA
+596 LEKRPAHA
-604 SYTKA
+604 NYTKA

-615 SRSVL
+615 ARSVL
-620 KVRVDSLAAAREKA
+620 KVREDSLTTAREKA
-634 SDAEIFAAVEN
+634 SDAEIFAAAEN
-645 RGKDF
+645 RGKDYE
-650 QAAEE
+650 AAEE
-655 QLIAATQEL
+655 QLATALKEL
-664 EQRDADDVE
+664 AQRDADDVE
-673 ASLAGAKQRKDSVE
+673 ASLAGAKQRRDAVE
-687 KRLSELEKRRQ
+687 NRLAELEKRRQ

-713 LAAADGVVQRTQRE
+713 LAAAEGVVERTQRD

-736 AAKTLLEVMTQ
+736 AAKTLMEVMTQ

-752 RNALAAPLLRKLEEY
+752 RNALADPLLRKLEEY

-786 KSRSNANGKFDVD
+786 ESRSNADGKFDVD

-875 EFLKIQDLVP
+875 EFMKIQDLVS
-885 RE
+885 R

>member
-22 LADRGVVV
+22 LAERGVVV

-63 LNSHYSQ
+63 LNSHSSQ
-70 EKPQVKLRMELDGYE
+70 EKPQVKLRLELDGYE
-85 FTVDK
+85 FTLDK
-90 IFGGTKDT
+90 VFGSTKDT

-104 HSPTSEVFKDDQAE
+104 HSPTAEVLKDDQAE

-181 AEYGKYYQKNGKER
+181 AEYGNYFQKNGKER
-195 KQLTDVDKELTA
+195 KQLTDVDKELA
-207 ALQVRDDAAKKVRE
+207 EAQRVRDEAAKKVRE
-221 FEELNVEAARNEE
+221 FEALNEEAARNEE
-234 SQHTQRALLPEA
+234 SQHTQRASLPEA
-246 KVEVEHWTQAL
+246 KNEVEHWAQAL

-264 VAVSQAKEV
+264 VAVSQAQEV
-273 STAAK
+273 SAAAK
-278 QQLDLAQ
+278 QQLDLAK
-285 QAQQEREVLIRQMQ
+285 QAQQERETFIQQAQ
-299 DAVEQHET
+299 DARDQHSATEKKV
-307 AEKTV
+307 AE
-312 ASLKTEFDKETA
+312 LKEAFDKEVA

-330 EDRDTVVALYRDA
+330 EDRDAVVTAYREV

-349 AAAEVS
+349 AAAEVA
-355 LGEKRSV
+355 LGEKRGL
-362 VETLT
+362 VEALSN
-367 KRVEKLD
+367 RVEKLD
-374 GLRAQLAK
+374 ALRAQLAEQK
-382 HKDVISRHSVT
+382 EVIARNSVT
-393 DEVMENLLAY
+393 EEVMEKLLTC

-408 TATAIVEASSPSV
+408 TATAVLEASSPSV
-421 QLTASSEQEATVDG
+421 QLSASSAQEVTVDG
-435 ETVHL
+435 EKVGL
-440 APEAGAVQRAVT
+440 APEAETVQRAVT

-467 PGDGADS
+467 PGDGSDS
-474 QQRRLEKAKKSLEE
+474 QQRKLEKAEISLKE
-488 QLEVVSAESV
+488 QLEAAGADSV
-498 AEAQAAYAR
+498 AEAQKAYAR
-507 RREAETAKFQV
+507 RREAEKAKFQV
-518 EASIAAVSD
+518 ETSITAVSD
-527 GAEYHQLTAELDEA
+527 GVEYHQLTAELDDAKE
-541 TAEARVHGD
+541 EARVHGE
-550 RFRELADTD
+550 RYRELAGEE
-559 APAEIDVRAAKARLE
+559 APTEIDLVSAKSRLE
-574 EAVERRRGAEAE
+574 EAAVGRRDAESE
-586 RDNADILLSK
+586 RDSADMRLSK
-596 LEKRPVHA
+596 LEKRPAHA
-604 SYTKA
+604 NYTKA

-615 SRSVL
+615 AWSVL
-620 KVRVDSLAAAREKA
+620 KVREDSLTATREKA

-645 RGKDF
+645 RGKDYE
-650 QAAEE
+650 AAEE
-655 QLIAATQEL
+655 QLAAAQKEL
-664 EQRDADDVE
+664 AQRDADDVE
-673 ASLAGAKQRKDSVE
+673 ASLAGAKQRRDAVE
-687 KRLSELEKRRQ
+687 NRLAELEKRRQ

-713 LAAADGVVQRTQRE
+713 LAAAEGVVERTQRD
-727 RDSMRRRAA
+727 RNSMRRRAA
-736 AAKTLLEVMTQ
+736 AAKTLMEVMTQ
-747 ARAAS
+747 ARVAS
-752 RNALAAPLLRKLEEY
+752 RNALADPLLRKLEEY

-786 KSRSNANGKFDVD
+786 ESRSNADGKFDVD

-875 EFLKIQDLVP
+875 EFMKIQDLVS
-885 RE
+885 R

>member
-22 LADRGVVV
+22 LAERGVVV

-63 LNSHYSQ
+63 LNSHSSQ
-70 EKPQVKLRMELDGYE
+70 EKPQVKLRLELDGYE
-85 FTVDK
+85 FTLDK
-90 IFGGTKDT
+90 VFGSTKDT

-104 HSPTSEVFKDDQAE
+104 HSPTAEVLKDDQAE

-181 AEYGKYYQKNGKER
+181 AEYGNYFQKNGKER
-195 KQLTDVDKELTA
+195 KQLTDVDKELA
-207 ALQVRDDAAKKVRE
+207 EAQRVRDEAAKKVRE
-221 FEELNVEAARNEE
+221 FEALNEEAARNEE
-234 SQHTQRALLPEA
+234 SQHTQRASLPEA
-246 KVEVEHWTQAL
+246 KNEVEHWAQAL

-264 VAVSQAKEV
+264 VAVSQAQEV
-273 STAAK
+273 SAAAK
-278 QQLDLAQ
+278 QQLDLAK
-285 QAQQEREVLIRQMQ
+285 QAQQERETFIQQAQ
-299 DAVEQHET
+299 DARDQHSATEKKV
-307 AEKTV
+307 AE
-312 ASLKTEFDKETA
+312 LKEAFDKEVA

-330 EDRDTVVALYRDA
+330 EDRDAVVTAYREV

-349 AAAEVS
+349 AAAEVA
-355 LGEKRSV
+355 LGEKRGL
-362 VETLT
+362 VEALSN
-367 KRVEKLD
+367 RVEKLD
-374 GLRAQLAK
+374 ALRAQLAEQK
-382 HKDVISRHSVT
+382 EVIARNSVT
-393 DEVMENLLAY
+393 EEVMEKLLTC

-408 TATAIVEASSPSV
+408 TATAVLEASSPSV
-421 QLTASSEQEATVDG
+421 QLSASSAQEVTVDG
-435 ETVHL
+435 EKVGL
-440 APEAGAVQRAVT
+440 APEAETVQRAVT

-467 PGDGADS
+467 PGDGSDS
-474 QQRRLEKAKKSLEE
+474 QQRKLEKAEISLKE
-488 QLEVVSAESV
+488 QLEAAGADSV
-498 AEAQAAYAR
+498 AEAQKAYAR
-507 RREAETAKFQV
+507 RREAEKAKFQV
-518 EASIAAVSD
+518 ETSITAVSD
-527 GAEYHQLTAELDEA
+527 GVEYHQLNAELDDAKE
-541 TAEARVHGD
+541 EARVQGE
-550 RFRELADTD
+550 RYRVLAGED
-559 APAEIDVRAAKARLE
+559 APTEIDLVAAKARLE
-574 EAVERRRGAEAE
+574 EAAAGRRDAESK
-586 RDNADILLSK
+586 RDNADMRLSK
-596 LEKRPVHA
+596 LEKRPAHA
-604 SYTKA
+604 NYTKA

-615 SRSVL
+615 ARSVL
-620 KVRVDSLAAAREKA
+620 KVREDSLTTAREKA

-645 RGKDF
+645 RGKDYE
-650 QAAEE
+650 AAEE
-655 QLIAATQEL
+655 QLATALKEL
-664 EQRDADDVE
+664 AQRDADDVE
-673 ASLAGAKQRKDSVE
+673 ASLAGAKQRRDAVE
-687 KRLSELEKRRQ
+687 NRLAELEKRRQ

-713 LAAADGVVQRTQRE
+713 LAAAEGVVERTQRD

-736 AAKTLLEVMTQ
+736 AAKTLMEVMTQ

-752 RNALAAPLLRKLEEY
+752 RNALADPLLRKLEEY

-786 KSRSNANGKFDVD
+786 ESRSNADGKFDVD

-875 EFLKIQDLVP
+875 EFMKIQDLVS
-885 RE
+885 R

>member
-22 LADRGVVV
+22 LAERGVVV

-63 LNSHYSQ
+63 LNSHSSQ
-70 EKPQVKLRMELDGYE
+70 EKPQVKLRLELDGYE
-85 FTVDK
+85 FTLDK
-90 IFGGTKDT
+90 VFGSTKDT

-104 HSPTSEVFKDDQAE
+104 HSPTAEVLKDDQAE

-181 AEYGKYYQKNGKER
+181 AEYGNYFQKNGKER
-195 KQLTDVDKELTA
+195 KQLTDVDKELA
-207 ALQVRDDAAKKVRE
+207 EAQRVRDEAAKKVRE
-221 FEELNVEAARNEE
+221 FEALNEEAARNEE
-234 SQHTQRALLPEA
+234 SQHTQRASLPEA
-246 KVEVEHWTQAL
+246 KNEVEHWAQAL

-264 VAVSQAKEV
+264 VAVSQAQEV
-273 STAAK
+273 SAAAK
-278 QQLDLAQ
+278 QQLDLAK
-285 QAQQEREVLIRQMQ
+285 QAQQERETFIQQAQ
-299 DAVEQHET
+299 DARDQHSATEKKV
-307 AEKTV
+307 AE
-312 ASLKTEFDKETA
+312 LKEAFDKEVA

-330 EDRDTVVALYRDA
+330 EDRDAVVTAYREV

-349 AAAEVS
+349 AAAEVA
-355 LGEKRSV
+355 LGEKRGL
-362 VETLT
+362 VEALSN
-367 KRVEKLD
+367 RVEKLD
-374 GLRAQLAK
+374 ALRAQLAEQK
-382 HKDVISRHSVT
+382 EVIARNSVT
-393 DEVMENLLAY
+393 EEVMEKLLTC

-408 TATAIVEASSPSV
+408 TATAVLEASSPSV
-421 QLTASSEQEATVDG
+421 QLSASSAQEVTVDG
-435 ETVHL
+435 EKVGL
-440 APEAGAVQRAVT
+440 APEAETVQRAVT

-467 PGDGADS
+467 PGDGSDS
-474 QQRRLEKAKKSLEE
+474 QQRKLEKAEISLKE
-488 QLEVVSAESV
+488 QLEAAGADSV
-498 AEAQAAYAR
+498 AEAQKAYAR
-507 RREAETAKFQV
+507 RREAEKARFQV
-518 EASIAAVSD
+518 ETSITAVSD
-527 GAEYHQLTAELDEA
+527 GVEYHQLTAELDDAKE
-541 TAEARVHGD
+541 EARVQGE
-550 RFRELADTD
+550 RYRALAGED
-559 APAEIDVRAAKARLE
+559 APTEIDLVAAKARLE
-574 EAVERRRGAEAE
+574 EAAAGRRDAESK
-586 RDNADILLSK
+586 RDNADMRLSK
-596 LEKRPVHA
+596 LEKRPAHA
-604 SYTKA
+604 NYTKA

-615 SRSVL
+615 ARSVL
-620 KVRVDSLAAAREKA
+620 KVREDSLTTAREKA

-645 RGKDF
+645 RGKDYEV
-650 QAAEE
+650 AEE
-655 QLIAATQEL
+655 QLAAALKEL
-664 EQRDADDVE
+664 AQRDADDVE
-673 ASLAGAKQRKDSVE
+673 ASLAGAKQRRDAVE
-687 KRLSELEKRRQ
+687 NRLAELEKRRQ

-713 LAAADGVVQRTQRE
+713 LAAAEGVVERTQRD

-736 AAKTLLEVMTQ
+736 AAKTLMEVMTQ

-752 RNALAAPLLRKLEEY
+752 RNALADPLLRKLEEY

-786 KSRSNANGKFDVD
+786 ESRSNADGKFDVD

-809 DILLRLAVAGVMEGG
+809 DILLRLAVAGVLEGG

-875 EFLKIQDLVP
+875 EFMKIQDLVS
-885 RE
+885 R

>member
-22 LADRGVVV
+22 LAERGVVV

-63 LNSHYSQ
+63 LNSHSSQ
-70 EKPQVKLRMELDGYE
+70 EKPQVKLRLELDGYE
-85 FTVDK
+85 FTLDK
-90 IFGGTKDT
+90 IFGSTKDT

-104 HSPTSEVFKDDQAE
+104 HSPTAEVLKDDQAE

-181 AEYGKYYQKNGKER
+181 AEYGNYFQKNGKER
-195 KQLTDVDKELTA
+195 KQLTDVDKELA
-207 ALQVRDDAAKKVRE
+207 EAQQVRDEAAKKVRE
-221 FEELNVEAARNEE
+221 FEALNEEAARNEE
-234 SQHTQRALLPEA
+234 SQHTQRASLPEA
-246 KVEVEHWTQAL
+246 KNEVEHWAQAL

-264 VAVSQAKEV
+264 VAVSQAQEV
-273 STAAK
+273 SAAAK
-278 QQLDLAQ
+278 QQLDLAK
-285 QAQQEREVLIRQMQ
+285 QAQQERETFIQQAQ
-299 DAVEQHET
+299 DAKDQHSV
-307 AEKTV
+307 AEKRV
-312 ASLKTEFDKETA
+312 AELKEAFDKEVA

-330 EDRDTVVALYRDA
+330 EDRDAVVTAYREA

-349 AAAEVS
+349 AAAEVA
-355 LGEKRSV
+355 LGEKRGL
-362 VETLT
+362 VEALS

-374 GLRAQLAK
+374 ALRAQLAEQK
-382 HKDVISRHSVT
+382 EVIARNSVT
-393 DEVMENLLAY
+393 EEVMEKLLTC

-408 TATAIVEASSPSV
+408 TATAVLEASSPSV
-421 QLTASSEQEATVDG
+421 QLSASSAQEVTVDG
-435 ETVHL
+435 EKVGL
-440 APEAGAVQRAVT
+440 APEAETVQRAVT

-467 PGDGADS
+467 PGDGSDS
-474 QQRRLEKAKKSLEE
+474 QQRKLEKAETSLKE
-488 QLEVVSAESV
+488 QLEAAGADSV
-498 AEAQAAYAR
+498 AEAQKAHTR
-507 RREAETAKFQV
+507 RREAEKAKFQV
-518 EASIAAVSD
+518 ETSITAVSD
-527 GAEYHQLTAELDEA
+527 GVEYHQLTAELDDAKE
-541 TAEARVHGD
+541 EARVQGE
-550 RFRELADTD
+550 RYRVLAGED
-559 APAEIDVRAAKARLE
+559 APTGIDLVAAKARLE
-574 EAVERRRGAEAE
+574 EAAAGRRDAESK
-586 RDNADILLSK
+586 RDNADMRLSK
-596 LEKRPVHA
+596 LEKRPAHA
-604 SYTKA
+604 NYTKA

-615 SRSVL
+615 ARSVL
-620 KVRVDSLAAAREKA
+620 KVREDSLTTAREKA

-645 RGKDF
+645 RGKDYE
-650 QAAEE
+650 AAEE
-655 QLIAATQEL
+655 QLAAALKEL
-664 EQRDADDVE
+664 AQRDADDVE
-673 ASLAGAKQRKDSVE
+673 ASLAGAKQRRDAVE
-687 KRLSELEKRRQ
+687 NRLAELEKRRQ

-713 LAAADGVVQRTQRE
+713 LAAAEGVVERTQRD

-736 AAKTLLEVMTQ
+736 AAKTLMEVMTQ

-752 RNALAAPLLRKLEEY
+752 RNALADPLLRKLEEY

-786 KSRSNANGKFDVD
+786 ESRSNADGKFDVD

-875 EFLKIQDLVP
+875 EFMKIQDLVS
-885 RE
+885 R

>member
-22 LADRGVVV
+22 LAERGVVV

-63 LNSHYSQ
+63 LNSHSSQ
-70 EKPQVKLRMELDGYE
+70 EKPQVKLRLELDGYE
-85 FTVDK
+85 FTLDK
-90 IFGGTKDT
+90 IFGSTKDT

-104 HSPTSEVFKDDQAE
+104 HSPTAEVLKDDQAE

-181 AEYGKYYQKNGKER
+181 AEYGNYFQKNGKER
-195 KQLTDVDKELTA
+195 KQLTDVDKELA
-207 ALQVRDDAAKKVRE
+207 EAQRVRDEAAKKVRE
-221 FEELNVEAARNEE
+221 FEALNEEAARNEE
-234 SQHTQRALLPEA
+234 SQHTQRASLPEA
-246 KVEVEHWTQAL
+246 KNEVEHWAQAL

-264 VAVSQAKEV
+264 VAVSQAQEV
-273 STAAK
+273 SAAAK
-278 QQLDLAQ
+278 QQLDLAK
-285 QAQQEREVLIRQMQ
+285 QAQQERETFIQQAQ
-299 DAVEQHET
+299 DARDQHSATEKKV
-307 AEKTV
+307 AE
-312 ASLKTEFDKETA
+312 LKEAFDKEVA

-330 EDRDTVVALYRDA
+330 EDRDAVVTAYREV

-349 AAAEVS
+349 AAAEVA
-355 LGEKRSV
+355 LGEKRGL
-362 VETLT
+362 VEALSN
-367 KRVEKLD
+367 RVEKLD
-374 GLRAQLAK
+374 ALRAQLAEQK
-382 HKDVISRHSVT
+382 EVIARNSVT
-393 DEVMENLLAY
+393 EEVMEKLLTC

-408 TATAIVEASSPSV
+408 TATAVLEASSPSV
-421 QLTASSEQEATVDG
+421 QLSASSAQEVTVDG
-435 ETVHL
+435 EKVGL
-440 APEAGAVQRAVT
+440 APEAETVQRAVT

-467 PGDGADS
+467 PGDGSDS
-474 QQRRLEKAKKSLEE
+474 QQRKLEKAEISLKE
-488 QLEVVSAESV
+488 QLEAAGADSV
-498 AEAQAAYAR
+498 AEAQKAYAR
-507 RREAETAKFQV
+507 RREAEKAKFQV
-518 EASIAAVSD
+518 ETSITAVSD
-527 GAEYHQLTAELDEA
+527 GVEYHQLTAELDDAKE
-541 TAEARVHGD
+541 EARVQGE
-550 RFRELADTD
+550 RYRALAGED
-559 APAEIDVRAAKARLE
+559 APTEIDLVAAKSRLE
-574 EAVERRRGAEAE
+574 EAAVGRRDAESE
-586 RDNADILLSK
+586 RDNADMRLSK
-596 LEKRPVHA
+596 LEERPAHA
-604 SYTKA
+604 NYTKA

-615 SRSVL
+615 ARSVL
-620 KVRVDSLAAAREKA
+620 KVREDSLTTAREKA

-645 RGKDF
+645 RGKDYE
-650 QAAEE
+650 AAEE
-655 QLIAATQEL
+655 QLAAALKEL
-664 EQRDADDVE
+664 AQRDADDVE
-673 ASLAGAKQRKDSVE
+673 ASLAGAKQRRDAVE
-687 KRLSELEKRRQ
+687 NRLAELEKRRQ

-713 LAAADGVVQRTQRE
+713 LAAAEGVVERTQRD

-736 AAKTLLEVMTQ
+736 AAKTLMEVMTQ

-752 RNALAAPLLRKLEEY
+752 RNALADPLLRKLEEY

-786 KSRSNANGKFDVD
+786 ESRSNADGKFDVD

-809 DILLRLAVAGVMEGG
+809 DILLRLAVAGVLEGG

-875 EFLKIQDLVP
+875 EFMKIQDLVS
-885 RE
+885 R

>member
-22 LADRGVVV
+22 LAERGVVV

-63 LNSHYSQ
+63 LNSHSSQ
-70 EKPQVKLRMELDGYE
+70 EKPQVKLRLELDGYE
-85 FTVDK
+85 FTLDK
-90 IFGGTKDT
+90 IFGSTKDT

-104 HSPTSEVFKDDQAE
+104 HSPTAEVLKDDQAE

-181 AEYGKYYQKNGKER
+181 AEYGNYFQKNGKER
-195 KQLTDVDKELTA
+195 KQLTDVDKELA
-207 ALQVRDDAAKKVRE
+207 EAQRVRDEAAKKVRE
-221 FEELNVEAARNEE
+221 FEALNEEAARNEE
-234 SQHTQRALLPEA
+234 SQHTQRASLPEA
-246 KVEVEHWTQAL
+246 KNEVEHWAQAL

-264 VAVSQAKEV
+264 VAVSQAQEV
-273 STAAK
+273 SAAAK
-278 QQLDLAQ
+278 QKLDLAK
-285 QAQQEREVLIRQMQ
+285 QAQQERETFIQQAQ
-299 DAVEQHET
+299 DAKDQHSV
-307 AEKTV
+307 AEKKV
-312 ASLKTEFDKETA
+312 AELKEAFDKEVA

-330 EDRDTVVALYRDA
+330 EDRDAVVTAYREV

-349 AAAEVS
+349 AAAEVA
-355 LGEKRSV
+355 LGEKRGL
-362 VETLT
+362 VEALSN
-367 KRVEKLD
+367 RVEKLD
-374 GLRAQLAK
+374 ALRAQLAEQK
-382 HKDVISRHSVT
+382 EVIARNSVT
-393 DEVMENLLAY
+393 EEVMEKLLTC

-408 TATAIVEASSPSV
+408 TATAVLEASSPSV
-421 QLTASSEQEATVDG
+421 QLSASSAQEVTVDG
-435 ETVHL
+435 EKVGL
-440 APEAGAVQRAVT
+440 APEAETVQRAVT

-467 PGDGADS
+467 PGDGSDS
-474 QQRRLEKAKKSLEE
+474 QQRKLEKAEISLKE
-488 QLEVVSAESV
+488 QLEAAGADSV
-498 AEAQAAYAR
+498 AEAQKAYAR
-507 RREAETAKFQV
+507 RREAEKAKFQV
-518 EASIAAVSD
+518 ETSITAVSD
-527 GAEYHQLTAELDEA
+527 GVEYHQLTAELDDAKE
-541 TAEARVHGD
+541 EARVHGE
-550 RFRELADTD
+550 RYRELAGEE
-559 APAEIDVRAAKARLE
+559 APTEIDLVSAKSRLE
-574 EAVERRRGAEAE
+574 EAAVGRRDAESE
-586 RDNADILLSK
+586 RDSADMRLSK
-596 LEKRPVHA
+596 LEKRPAHA
-604 SYTKA
+604 NYTKA

-615 SRSVL
+615 AWSVL
-620 KVRVDSLAAAREKA
+620 KVREDSLTATREKA

-645 RGKDF
+645 RGKDYE
-650 QAAEE
+650 AAEE
-655 QLIAATQEL
+655 QLAAAQKEL
-664 EQRDADDVE
+664 AQRDADDVE
-673 ASLAGAKQRKDSVE
+673 ASLAGAKQRRDAVE
-687 KRLSELEKRRQ
+687 NRLAELEKRRQ

-713 LAAADGVVQRTQRE
+713 LAAAEGVVERTQRD
-727 RDSMRRRAA
+727 RNSMRRRAA
-736 AAKTLLEVMTQ
+736 AAKTLMEVMTQ

-752 RNALAAPLLRKLEEY
+752 RNALADPLLRKLEEY

-777 FTMNEDLQI
+777 FTMNEDLRI
-786 KSRSNANGKFDVD
+786 ESRSNADGKFDVD

-875 EFLKIQDLVP
+875 EFMKIQDLVS
-885 RE
+885 R

>member
-22 LADRGVVV
+22 LAERGVVV

-63 LNSHYSQ
+63 LNSHSSQ
-70 EKPQVKLRMELDGYE
+70 EKPQVKLRLELDGYE
-85 FTVDK
+85 FTLDK
-90 IFGGTKDT
+90 IFGSTKDT

-104 HSPTSEVFKDDQAE
+104 HSPTAEVLKDDQAE

-129 TKNLWQVFVAEQ
+129 TKSLWQVFVAEQ

-181 AEYGKYYQKNGKER
+181 AEYGNYFQKNGKER
-195 KQLTDVDKELTA
+195 KQLTDVDKELA
-207 ALQVRDDAAKKVRE
+207 EAQRVRDEAAKKVRE
-221 FEELNVEAARNEE
+221 FEALNEEAARNEE
-234 SQHTQRALLPEA
+234 SQHTQRASLPEA
-246 KVEVEHWTQAL
+246 KNEVEHWAQAL

-264 VAVSQAKEV
+264 VAVSQAQEV
-273 STAAK
+273 SAAAK
-278 QQLDLAQ
+278 QQLDLAK
-285 QAQQEREVLIRQMQ
+285 QAQQERETFIQQAQ
-299 DAVEQHET
+299 DAKDQHSV
-307 AEKTV
+307 AEKKV
-312 ASLKTEFDKETA
+312 AELKEAFDKEVA

-330 EDRDTVVALYRDA
+330 EDRDAVVTAYREA

-349 AAAEVS
+349 AAAEVA
-355 LGEKRSV
+355 LGEKRGL
-362 VETLT
+362 VEVLS

-374 GLRAQLAK
+374 ELRAQLAE
-382 HKDVISRHSVT
+382 HKEVIARNSVT
-393 DEVMENLLAY
+393 EEVLEKLLTC

-408 TATAIVEASSPSV
+408 TATAVLEASSPSV
-421 QLTASSEQEATVDG
+421 QLSASSAQEVTVDG
-435 ETVHL
+435 EKVGL
-440 APEAGAVQRAVT
+440 APEAESVQRAVT
-452 KPLAIEVGDVTVAIQ
+452 KPLAIEVGDVTVAVQ
-467 PGDGADS
+467 PGDGSDS
-474 QQRRLEKAKKSLEE
+474 QQRKLEKAETSLKE
-488 QLEVVSAESV
+488 QLEAAGADSV
-498 AEAQAAYAR
+498 AEAQKAHTR
-507 RREAETAKFQV
+507 RREAEKAKFQV
-518 EASIAAVSD
+518 ETSITAVSD
-527 GAEYHQLTAELDEA
+527 GVEYHQLTAELDDAKE
-541 TAEARVHGD
+541 EARVQGE
-550 RFRELADTD
+550 RYRELAGED
-559 APAEIDVRAAKARLE
+559 APTEIDLVSAKSRLE
-574 EAVERRRGAEAE
+574 EAAVGRRGAESE
-586 RDNADILLSK
+586 RDNADMRLSK
-596 LEKRPVHA
+596 LEKRPAHA
-604 SYTKA
+604 NYTKA

-615 SRSVL
+615 ARSVL
-620 KVRVDSLAAAREKA
+620 KVREDSLTTAREKA

-645 RGKDF
+645 RGKDYE
-650 QAAEE
+650 AAEE
-655 QLIAATQEL
+655 QLAVAQKEL
-664 EQRDADDVE
+664 AQRDADDVE
-673 ASLAGAKQRKDSVE
+673 ASLAGAKQRRDAVE
-687 KRLSELEKRRQ
+687 NRLAELEKRRQ

-713 LAAADGVVQRTQRE
+713 LAAAEGVVERTQRD

-736 AAKTLLEVMTQ
+736 AAKTLMEVMTQ

-752 RNALAAPLLRKLEEY
+752 RNALADPLLRKLEEY

-786 KSRSNANGKFDVD
+786 ESRYNADGKFDVD

-875 EFLKIQDLVP
+875 EFMKIQDLVS
-885 RE
+885 R

>member
-22 LADRGVVV
+22 LAERGVVV

-63 LNSHYSQ
+63 LNSHSSQ
-70 EKPQVKLRMELDGYE
+70 EKPQVKLRLELDGYE
-85 FTVDK
+85 FTLDK
-90 IFGGTKDT
+90 VFGSTKDT

-104 HSPTSEVFKDDQAE
+104 HSPTAEVLKDDQAE

-181 AEYGKYYQKNGKER
+181 AEYGNYFQKNGKER
-195 KQLTDVDKELTA
+195 KQLTDVDKELA
-207 ALQVRDDAAKKVRE
+207 EAQRVRDEAAKKVRE
-221 FEELNVEAARNEE
+221 FEALNEEAARNEE
-234 SQHTQRALLPEA
+234 SQHTQRASLPEA
-246 KVEVEHWTQAL
+246 KNEVEHWAQAL

-264 VAVSQAKEV
+264 VAVSQAQEV
-273 STAAK
+273 SAAAK
-278 QQLDLAQ
+278 QQLDLAK
-285 QAQQEREVLIRQMQ
+285 QAQQERETFIQQAQ
-299 DAVEQHET
+299 DARDQHSATEKKV
-307 AEKTV
+307 AE
-312 ASLKTEFDKETA
+312 LKEAFDKEVA

-330 EDRDTVVALYRDA
+330 EDRDAVVTAYREV

-349 AAAEVS
+349 AAAEVA
-355 LGEKRSV
+355 LGEKRGL
-362 VETLT
+362 VEALSN
-367 KRVEKLD
+367 RVEKLD
-374 GLRAQLAK
+374 ALRAQLAEQK
-382 HKDVISRHSVT
+382 EVIARNSVT
-393 DEVMENLLAY
+393 EEVMEKLLTC

-408 TATAIVEASSPSV
+408 TATAVLEASSPSV
-421 QLTASSEQEATVDG
+421 QLSASSAQEVTVDG
-435 ETVHL
+435 EKVGL
-440 APEAGAVQRAVT
+440 APEAETVQRAVT

-467 PGDGADS
+467 PGDGSDS
-474 QQRRLEKAKKSLEE
+474 QQRKLEKAEISLKE
-488 QLEVVSAESV
+488 QLEAAGADSV
-498 AEAQAAYAR
+498 AEAQKAYAR
-507 RREAETAKFQV
+507 RREAEKAKFQV
-518 EASIAAVSD
+518 ETSITAVSD
-527 GAEYHQLTAELDEA
+527 GVEYHQLTAELDDAKE
-541 TAEARVHGD
+541 EARVHGE
-550 RFRELADTD
+550 RYRELAGEE
-559 APAEIDVRAAKARLE
+559 APTEIDLVSAKSRLE
-574 EAVERRRGAEAE
+574 EAAVGRRDAESE
-586 RDNADILLSK
+586 RDSADMRLSK
-596 LEKRPVHA
+596 LEKRPAHA
-604 SYTKA
+604 NYTKA

-615 SRSVL
+615 AWSVL
-620 KVRVDSLAAAREKA
+620 KVREDSLTATREKA

-645 RGKDF
+645 RGKDYE
-650 QAAEE
+650 AAEE
-655 QLIAATQEL
+655 QLAAAQKEL
-664 EQRDADDVE
+664 AQRDADDVE
-673 ASLAGAKQRKDSVE
+673 ASLAGAKQRRDAVE
-687 KRLSELEKRRQ
+687 NRLAELEKRRQ

-713 LAAADGVVQRTQRE
+713 LAAAEGVVERTQRD
-727 RDSMRRRAA
+727 RNSMRRRAA
-736 AAKTLLEVMTQ
+736 AAKTLMEVMTQ

-752 RNALAAPLLRKLEEY
+752 RNALADPLLRKLEEY

-777 FTMNEDLQI
+777 FTMNEDLRI
-786 KSRSNANGKFDVD
+786 ESRSNADGKFDVD

-809 DILLRLAVAGVMEGG
+809 DILLRLAVAGVLEGG

-875 EFLKIQDLVP
+875 DFMKIQDLVS
-885 RE
+885 R

>member
-22 LADRGVVV
+22 LAERGVVV

-63 LNSHYSQ
+63 LNSHSSQ
-70 EKPQVKLRMELDGYE
+70 EKPQVKLRLELDGYE
-85 FTVDK
+85 FTLDK
-90 IFGGTKDT
+90 IFGSTKDT

-104 HSPTSEVFKDDQAE
+104 HSPTAEVLKDDQAE

-181 AEYGKYYQKNGKER
+181 AEYGNYFQKNGKER
-195 KQLTDVDKELTA
+195 KQLTDVDKELA
-207 ALQVRDDAAKKVRE
+207 EAQRVRDEAAKKVRE
-221 FEELNVEAARNEE
+221 FEALNEEAARNEE
-234 SQHTQRALLPEA
+234 SQHTQRASLPEA
-246 KVEVEHWTQAL
+246 KNEVEHWAQAL

-264 VAVSQAKEV
+264 VAVSQAQEV
-273 STAAK
+273 SAAAK
-278 QQLDLAQ
+278 QQLDLAK
-285 QAQQEREVLIRQMQ
+285 QAQQERETFIQQAQ
-299 DAVEQHET
+299 DARDQHSATEKKV
-307 AEKTV
+307 AE
-312 ASLKTEFDKETA
+312 LKEAFDKEVA

-330 EDRDTVVALYRDA
+330 EDRDAVVTAYREV

-349 AAAEVS
+349 AAAEVA
-355 LGEKRSV
+355 LGEKRGL
-362 VETLT
+362 VEALSN
-367 KRVEKLD
+367 RVEKLD
-374 GLRAQLAK
+374 ALRAQLAEQK
-382 HKDVISRHSVT
+382 EVIARNSVT
-393 DEVMENLLAY
+393 EEVMEKLLTC

-408 TATAIVEASSPSV
+408 TATAVLEASSPSV
-421 QLTASSEQEATVDG
+421 QLSASSAQEVTVDG
-435 ETVHL
+435 EKVGL
-440 APEAGAVQRAVT
+440 APEAETVQRAVT

-467 PGDGADS
+467 PGDGSDS
-474 QQRRLEKAKKSLEE
+474 QQRKLEKAEISLKE
-488 QLEVVSAESV
+488 QLEAAGADSV
-498 AEAQAAYAR
+498 AEAQKAYAR
-507 RREAETAKFQV
+507 RREAEKAKFQV
-518 EASIAAVSD
+518 ETSITAVSD
-527 GAEYHQLTAELDEA
+527 GVEYHQLTAELDDAKE
-541 TAEARVHGD
+541 EARVHGE
-550 RFRELADTD
+550 RYRELAGEE
-559 APAEIDVRAAKARLE
+559 APTEIDLVSAKSRLE
-574 EAVERRRGAEAE
+574 EAAVGRRDAESE
-586 RDNADILLSK
+586 RDSADMRLSK
-596 LEKRPVHA
+596 LEKRPAHA
-604 SYTKA
+604 NYTKA

-615 SRSVL
+615 AWSVL
-620 KVRVDSLAAAREKA
+620 KVREDSLTATREKA

-645 RGKDF
+645 RGKDYE
-650 QAAEE
+650 AAEE
-655 QLIAATQEL
+655 QLAAAQKEL
-664 EQRDADDVE
+664 AQRDADDVE
-673 ASLAGAKQRKDSVE
+673 ASLAGAKQRRDAVE
-687 KRLSELEKRRQ
+687 NRLAELEKRRQ

-713 LAAADGVVQRTQRE
+713 LAAAEGVVERTQRD
-727 RDSMRRRAA
+727 RNSMRRRAA
-736 AAKTLLEVMTQ
+736 AAKTLMEVMTQ

-752 RNALAAPLLRKLEEY
+752 RNALADPLLRKLEEY

-777 FTMNEDLQI
+777 FTMNEDLRI
-786 KSRSNANGKFDVD
+786 ESRSNADGKFDVD

-875 EFLKIQDLVP
+875 EFMKIQDLVS
-885 RE
+885 R

>member
-22 LADRGVVV
+22 LAERGVVV

-63 LNSHYSQ
+63 LNSHSSQ
-70 EKPQVKLRMELDGYE
+70 EKPQVKLRLELDGYE
-85 FTVDK
+85 FTLDK
-90 IFGGTKDT
+90 IFGSTKDT

-104 HSPTSEVFKDDQAE
+104 HSPTAEVLKDDQAE

-129 TKNLWQVFVAEQ
+129 TKSLWQVFVAEQ

-181 AEYGKYYQKNGKER
+181 AEYGNYFQKNGKER
-195 KQLTDVDKELTA
+195 KQLTDVDKELA
-207 ALQVRDDAAKKVRE
+207 EAQRVRDEAAKKVRE
-221 FEELNVEAARNEE
+221 FEALNEEAARNEE
-234 SQHTQRALLPEA
+234 SQHTQRASLPEA
-246 KVEVEHWTQAL
+246 KNEVEHWAQAL

-264 VAVSQAKEV
+264 VAVSQAQEV
-273 STAAK
+273 SAAAK
-278 QQLDLAQ
+278 QQLDLAK
-285 QAQQEREVLIRQMQ
+285 QAQQERETFIQQAQ
-299 DAVEQHET
+299 DARDQHSATEKKV
-307 AEKTV
+307 AE
-312 ASLKTEFDKETA
+312 LKEAFDKEVA

-330 EDRDTVVALYRDA
+330 EDRDAVVTAYREA

-349 AAAEVS
+349 AAAEVA
-355 LGEKRSV
+355 LGEKRGL
-362 VETLT
+362 VEALS

-374 GLRAQLAK
+374 ELRAQLAE
-382 HKDVISRHSVT
+382 HKEVIARNSVT
-393 DEVMENLLAY
+393 EEVLEKLLTC

-408 TATAIVEASSPSV
+408 TATAVLEASSPSV
-421 QLTASSEQEATVDG
+421 QLSASSAQEVTVDG
-435 ETVHL
+435 EKVGL
-440 APEAGAVQRAVT
+440 APEAESVQRAVT
-452 KPLAIEVGDVTVAIQ
+452 KPLAIEVGDVTVAVQ
-467 PGDGADS
+467 PGDGSDS
-474 QQRRLEKAKKSLEE
+474 QQRKLEKAETSLKE
-488 QLEVVSAESV
+488 QLEAAGADSV
-498 AEAQAAYAR
+498 AEAQKAYAR
-507 RREAETAKFQV
+507 RREAEKAKFQV
-518 EASIAAVSD
+518 ETSITAVSD
-527 GAEYHQLTAELDEA
+527 GVEYHQLTAELDDAKE
-541 TAEARVHGD
+541 EARVQGE
-550 RFRELADTD
+550 RYRELAGED
-559 APAEIDVRAAKARLE
+559 APTEIDLVSAKSRLE
-574 EAVERRRGAEAE
+574 KAAGGRRDAESE
-586 RDNADILLSK
+586 RDNADIRLSK
-596 LEKRPVHA
+596 LEKRPAHA
-604 SYTKA
+604 NYTKA

-615 SRSVL
+615 ARSVL
-620 KVRVDSLAAAREKA
+620 KVREDSLTTAREKA

-645 RGKDF
+645 RGKDYE
-650 QAAEE
+650 AAEE
-655 QLIAATQEL
+655 QLAAALKEL
-664 EQRDADDVE
+664 AQRDADDVE
-673 ASLAGAKQRKDSVE
+673 ASLAGAKQRRDAVE
-687 KRLSELEKRRQ
+687 NRLAELEKRRQ

-713 LAAADGVVQRTQRE
+713 LAAAEGVVERTQRD

-736 AAKTLLEVMTQ
+736 AAKTLMEVMTQ

-752 RNALAAPLLRKLEEY
+752 RNALADPLLRKLEEY

-786 KSRSNANGKFDVD
+786 ESRSNADGKFDVD

-875 EFLKIQDLVP
+875 EFMKIQDLVS
-885 RE
+885 R

>member
-22 LADRGVVV
+22 LAERGVVV

-63 LNSHYSQ
+63 LNSHSSQ
-70 EKPQVKLRMELDGYE
+70 EKPQVKLRLELDGYE
-85 FTVDK
+85 FTLDK
-90 IFGGTKDT
+90 IFGSTKDT

-104 HSPTSEVFKDDQAE
+104 HSPTAEVLKDDQAE

-181 AEYGKYYQKNGKER
+181 AEYGNYFQKNGKER
-195 KQLTDVDKELTA
+195 KQLTDVDKELA
-207 ALQVRDDAAKKVRE
+207 EAQRVRDEAAKKVRE
-221 FEELNVEAARNEE
+221 FEALNEEAARNEE
-234 SQHTQRALLPEA
+234 SQHTQRASLPEA
-246 KVEVEHWTQAL
+246 KNEVEHWAQAL

-264 VAVSQAKEV
+264 VAVSQAQEV
-273 STAAK
+273 SAAAK
-278 QQLDLAQ
+278 QKLDLAK
-285 QAQQEREVLIRQMQ
+285 QAQQERETFIQQAQ
-299 DAVEQHET
+299 DARDQHSATEKKV
-307 AEKTV
+307 AE
-312 ASLKTEFDKETA
+312 LKEAFDKEVA

-330 EDRDTVVALYRDA
+330 EDRDAVVTAYREV

-349 AAAEVS
+349 AAAEVA
-355 LGEKRSV
+355 LGEKRGL
-362 VETLT
+362 VEALSN
-367 KRVEKLD
+367 RVEKLD
-374 GLRAQLAK
+374 ALRAQLAEQK
-382 HKDVISRHSVT
+382 EVIARNSVT
-393 DEVMENLLAY
+393 EEVMEKLLTC

-408 TATAIVEASSPSV
+408 TATAVLEASSPSV
-421 QLTASSEQEATVDG
+421 QLSASSAQEVTVDG
-435 ETVHL
+435 EKVGL
-440 APEAGAVQRAVT
+440 APEAETVQRAVT

-467 PGDGADS
+467 PGDGSDS
-474 QQRRLEKAKKSLEE
+474 QQRKLEKAEISLKE
-488 QLEVVSAESV
+488 QLEAAGADSV
-498 AEAQAAYAR
+498 AEAQKAYAR
-507 RREAETAKFQV
+507 RREAEKAKFQV
-518 EASIAAVSD
+518 ETSITAVSD
-527 GAEYHQLTAELDEA
+527 GVEYHQLTAELDDAKE
-541 TAEARVHGD
+541 EARVHGE
-550 RFRELADTD
+550 RYRELAGEE
-559 APAEIDVRAAKARLE
+559 APTEIDLVSAKSRLE
-574 EAVERRRGAEAE
+574 EAAVGRRDAESE
-586 RDNADILLSK
+586 RDSADMRLSK
-596 LEKRPVHA
+596 LEKRPAHA
-604 SYTKA
+604 NYTKA

-615 SRSVL
+615 AWSVL
-620 KVRVDSLAAAREKA
+620 KVREDSLTATREKA

-645 RGKDF
+645 RGKDYE
-650 QAAEE
+650 AAEE
-655 QLIAATQEL
+655 QLAAAQKEL
-664 EQRDADDVE
+664 AQRDADDVE
-673 ASLAGAKQRKDSVE
+673 ASLAGAKQRRDAVE
-687 KRLSELEKRRQ
+687 NRLAELEKRRQ

-713 LAAADGVVQRTQRE
+713 LAAAEGVVERTQRD
-727 RDSMRRRAA
+727 RNSMRRRAA
-736 AAKTLLEVMTQ
+736 AAKTLMEVMTQ

-752 RNALAAPLLRKLEEY
+752 RNALADPLLRKLEEY

-777 FTMNEDLQI
+777 FTMNEDLRI
-786 KSRSNANGKFDVD
+786 ESRSNADGKFDVD

-875 EFLKIQDLVP
+875 EFMKIQDLVS
-885 RE
+885 R

>member
-22 LADRGVVV
+22 LAERGVVV

-57 SSEALS
+57 ASEALS
-63 LNSHYSQ
+63 LNSHSSQ
-70 EKPQVKLRMELDGYE
+70 EKPQVKLRLELDGYE
-85 FTVDK
+85 FTLDK
-90 IFGGTKDT
+90 IFGSTKDT

-104 HSPTSEVFKDDQAE
+104 HSPTAEVFKDDQAE

-181 AEYGKYYQKNGKER
+181 AEYGNYFQKNGKER
-195 KQLTDVDKELTA
+195 KQLTDVDKELA
-207 ALQVRDDAAKKVRE
+207 EAQQVRDEAAKKVRE
-221 FEELNVEAARNEE
+221 FEALNEEAARNEE
-234 SQHTQRALLPEA
+234 SQHTQRASLPEA
-246 KVEVEHWTQAL
+246 KNEVEHWAQAL

-264 VAVSQAKEV
+264 VAVSQAQEV
-273 STAAK
+273 SAAAK
-278 QQLDLAQ
+278 QQLDLAK
-285 QAQQEREVLIRQMQ
+285 QAQQERETFIQQAQ
-299 DAVEQHET
+299 DAKDQHSATEKKV
-307 AEKTV
+307 AE
-312 ASLKTEFDKETA
+312 LKEAFDKEVA

-330 EDRDTVVALYRDA
+330 EDRDAVVTAYREA

-349 AAAEVS
+349 AAAEVA
-355 LGEKRSV
+355 LGEKRGL
-362 VETLT
+362 VEALS

-374 GLRAQLAK
+374 ELRAQLAE
-382 HKDVISRHSVT
+382 HKEVIARNSVT
-393 DEVMENLLAY
+393 EEVMEKLLTC

-408 TATAIVEASSPSV
+408 TATAVLEASSPSV
-421 QLTASSEQEATVDG
+421 QLSASSAQEVTVDG
-435 ETVHL
+435 EKVGL
-440 APEAGAVQRAVT
+440 APEAESVQRAVT
-452 KPLAIEVGDVTVAIQ
+452 KPLAIEVGDVTVAVQ
-467 PGDGADS
+467 PGDGSDS
-474 QQRRLEKAKKSLEE
+474 QQRKLEKAETSLKE
-488 QLEVVSAESV
+488 QLEAAGADSV
-498 AEAQAAYAR
+498 AEAQKAYAR
-507 RREAETAKFQV
+507 RREAEKAKFQV
-518 EASIAAVSD
+518 ETSITAVSD
-527 GAEYHQLTAELDEA
+527 GVEYHQLTAELDDAKE
-541 TAEARVHGD
+541 EARVQGE
-550 RFRELADTD
+550 RYRELAGED
-559 APAEIDVRAAKARLE
+559 APTEIDLVSAKSRLE
-574 EAVERRRGAEAE
+574 EAAVGRRGAESE
-586 RDNADILLSK
+586 RDSADMRLSK
-596 LEKRPVHA
+596 LEKRPAHA
-604 SYTKA
+604 NYTKA

-615 SRSVL
+615 ARSVL
-620 KVRVDSLAAAREKA
+620 KVREDSLTTAREKA

-645 RGKDF
+645 RGKDYE
-650 QAAEE
+650 AAEE
-655 QLIAATQEL
+655 QLAAALKEL
-664 EQRDADDVE
+664 AQRDADDVE
-673 ASLAGAKQRKDSVE
+673 ASLAGAKQRRDAVE
-687 KRLSELEKRRQ
+687 NRLAELEKRRQ

-713 LAAADGVVQRTQRE
+713 LAAAEGVVERTQRD

-736 AAKTLLEVMTQ
+736 AAKTLMEVMTQ

-752 RNALAAPLLRKLEEY
+752 RNALADPLLRKLEEY

-786 KSRSNANGKFDVD
+786 ESRSNADGKFDVD

-875 EFLKIQDLVP
+875 EFMKIQDLVS
-885 RE
+885 R

>member
-22 LADRGVVV
+22 LAERGVVV

-70 EKPQVKLRMELDGYE
+70 EKPQVKLRVELDGYE
-85 FTVDK
+85 FTLDK
-90 IFGGTKDT
+90 IFGSTKDT
-98 GTIVTV
+98 GTIITV
-104 HSPTSEVFKDDQAE
+104 HSPTVEVLKDDQAE
-118 EWLAARMHNAD
+118 EWLAARMQNAD

-141 GQAQKTLSLGGYA
+141 GQAQKTLSLGGYT

-181 AEYGKYYQKNGKER
+181 AEYNNYFQKNGKER
-195 KQLTDVDKELTA
+195 KQLTDVDKELVEA
-207 ALQVRDDAAKKVRE
+207 QQVRDEAAKKVRE
-221 FEELNVEAARNEE
+221 FEALNEEAARNEE
-234 SQHTQRALLPEA
+234 SQHTQRASLPEA
-246 KVEVEHWTQAL
+246 KTEVEHWTQAL
-257 EELEKFR
+257 EELEQFR
-264 VAVSQAKEV
+264 LSVSKAQEV
-273 STAAK
+273 SAAAQ
-278 QQLDLAQ
+278 QQLDLAKQAQEERETLIQ
-285 QAQQEREVLIRQMQ
+285 QAQEAL
-299 DAVEQHET
+299 DQHSATEKKV
-307 AEKTV
+307 AE
-312 ASLKTEFDKETA
+312 LKEAFDKETA
-324 ALKKAQ
+324 ALKQAQ
-330 EDRDTVVALYRDA
+330 EDRDAVVSAYREA
-343 RKAEEL
+343 RKTEEL
-349 AAAEVS
+349 AAAEVA
-355 LGEKRSV
+355 LGDKRSL
-362 VETLT
+362 VESLS

-374 GLRAQLAK
+374 VLRAQLAE
-382 HKDVISRHSVT
+382 HKEVIARNAVT
-393 DEVMENLLAY
+393 EEALEKLLTC

-408 TATAIVEASSPSV
+408 TATAVLEASSPSV
-421 QLTASSEQEATVDG
+421 QLSACSAQEVTVDG
-435 ETVHL
+435 EKVGL
-440 APEAGAVQRAVT
+440 APDAGAVQRAVT
-452 KPLAIEVGDVTVAIQ
+452 KPVAIEVGDVTVAIQ
-467 PGDGADS
+467 PGDGSDS
-474 QQRRLEKAKKSLEE
+474 QQRKLEKAEKSLKE
-488 QLEVVSAESV
+488 QLEAAGAGSV
-498 AEAQAAYAR
+498 AEAQKAHTR
-507 RREAETAKFQV
+507 RREAEKAKFQV
-518 EASIAAVSD
+518 ETSITAVSD
-527 GAEYHQLTAELDEA
+527 GAEYHQLTGELDDA
-541 TAEARVHGD
+541 TEEARAHGE
-550 RFRELADTD
+550 RYRELAGED
-559 APAEIDVRAAKARLE
+559 APAEIDLASARARLE
-574 EAVERRRGAEAE
+574 EATAGRKDAESD
-586 RDNADILLSK
+586 RDNADMRLSK
-596 LEKRPVHA
+596 LEKRPAHA
-604 SYTKA
+604 NYTKA

-615 SRSVL
+615 FRSVL
-620 KVRVDSLAAAREKA
+620 TVREDSLRTAREKA

-650 QAAEE
+650 QVAEE
-655 QLIAATQEL
+655 QLAAAQKEL
-664 EQRDADDVE
+664 AQRDADDVE
-673 ASLAGAKQRKDSVE
+673 ASLAGAQQRRDAVE
-687 KRLSELEKRRQ
+687 KRLAELEKRRQ

-713 LAAADGVVQRTQRE
+713 LAAAKGVVERTQRD

-736 AAKTLLEVMTQ
+736 AAKTLMEVMTQ

-752 RNALAAPLLRKLEEY
+752 RNALAEPLLRKLEEY

-777 FTMNEDLQI
+777 FTMTEDLQI
-786 KSRSNANGKFDVD
+786 ESRSNADGKFDVD

-875 EFLKIQDLVP
+875 EFMKIQDLVS
-885 RE
+885 R

>member
-22 LADRGVVV
+22 LAERGVVV

-63 LNSHYSQ
+63 LNSHSSQ
-70 EKPQVKLRMELDGYE
+70 EKPQVKLRLELDGYE
-85 FTVDK
+85 FTLDK
-90 IFGGTKDT
+90 IFGSTKDT

-104 HSPTSEVFKDDQAE
+104 HSPTAEVLKDDQAE

-129 TKNLWQVFVAEQ
+129 TKSLWQVFVAEQ

-181 AEYGKYYQKNGKER
+181 AEYGNYFQKNGKER
-195 KQLTDVDKELTA
+195 KQLTDVDKELA
-207 ALQVRDDAAKKVRE
+207 EAQRVRDEAAKKVRE
-221 FEELNVEAARNEE
+221 FEALNEEAARNEE
-234 SQHTQRALLPEA
+234 SQHTQRASLPEA
-246 KVEVEHWTQAL
+246 KNEVEHWAQAL

-264 VAVSQAKEV
+264 VAVSQAQEV
-273 STAAK
+273 SAAAK
-278 QQLDLAQ
+278 QQLDLAK
-285 QAQQEREVLIRQMQ
+285 QAQQERETFIQQAQ
-299 DAVEQHET
+299 DARDQHSATEKKV
-307 AEKTV
+307 AE
-312 ASLKTEFDKETA
+312 LKEAFDKEVA

-330 EDRDTVVALYRDA
+330 EDRDAVVTAYREA

-349 AAAEVS
+349 AAAEVA
-355 LGEKRSV
+355 LGEKRGL
-362 VETLT
+362 VEALS

-374 GLRAQLAK
+374 ELRAQLAE
-382 HKDVISRHSVT
+382 HKEVIARNSVT
-393 DEVMENLLAY
+393 EEVMEKLLTC

-408 TATAIVEASSPSV
+408 TATAVLEASSPSV
-421 QLTASSEQEATVDG
+421 QLSASSAQEVTVDG
-435 ETVHL
+435 EKVGL
-440 APEAGAVQRAVT
+440 APEAESVQRAVT
-452 KPLAIEVGDVTVAIQ
+452 KPLAIEVGDVTVAVQ
-467 PGDGADS
+467 PGDGSDS
-474 QQRRLEKAKKSLEE
+474 QQRKLEKAETSLKE
-488 QLEVVSAESV
+488 QLEAAGADSV
-498 AEAQAAYAR
+498 AEAQKAYAR
-507 RREAETAKFQV
+507 RREAEKAKFQV
-518 EASIAAVSD
+518 ETSITAVSD
-527 GAEYHQLTAELDEA
+527 GVEYHQLTAELDDAKE
-541 TAEARVHGD
+541 EARVQGE
-550 RFRELADTD
+550 RYRELAGED
-559 APAEIDVRAAKARLE
+559 APTEIDLVSAKSRLE
-574 EAVERRRGAEAE
+574 KAAGGRRDAESE
-586 RDNADILLSK
+586 RDNADIRLSK
-596 LEKRPVHA
+596 LEKRPAHA
-604 SYTKA
+604 NYTKA

-615 SRSVL
+615 ARSVL
-620 KVRVDSLAAAREKA
+620 KVREDSLTTAREKA

-645 RGKDF
+645 RGKDYE
-650 QAAEE
+650 AAEE
-655 QLIAATQEL
+655 QLAAALKEL
-664 EQRDADDVE
+664 AQRDADDVE
-673 ASLAGAKQRKDSVE
+673 ASLAGAKQRRDAVE
-687 KRLSELEKRRQ
+687 NRLAELEKRRQ

-713 LAAADGVVQRTQRE
+713 LAAAEGVVERTQRD

-736 AAKTLLEVMTQ
+736 AAKTLMEVMTQ

-752 RNALAAPLLRKLEEY
+752 RNALADPLLRKLEEY

-786 KSRSNANGKFDVD
+786 ESRSNADGKFDVD

-875 EFLKIQDLVP
+875 EFMKIQDLVS
-885 RE
+885 R

>member
-22 LADRGVVV
+22 LAERGVVV

-63 LNSHYSQ
+63 LNSHSSQ
-70 EKPQVKLRMELDGYE
+70 EKPQVKLRLELDGYE
-85 FTVDK
+85 FTLDK
-90 IFGGTKDT
+90 VFGSTKDT

-104 HSPTSEVFKDDQAE
+104 HSPTAEVLKDDQAE

-181 AEYGKYYQKNGKER
+181 AEYGNYFQKNGKER
-195 KQLTDVDKELTA
+195 KQLTDVDKELA
-207 ALQVRDDAAKKVRE
+207 EAQRVRDEAAKKVRE
-221 FEELNVEAARNEE
+221 FEALNEEAARNEE
-234 SQHTQRALLPEA
+234 SQHTQRASLPEA
-246 KVEVEHWTQAL
+246 KNEVEHWAQAL

-264 VAVSQAKEV
+264 VAVSQAQEV
-273 STAAK
+273 SAAAK
-278 QQLDLAQ
+278 QQLDLAK
-285 QAQQEREVLIRQMQ
+285 QAQQERETFIQQAQ
-299 DAVEQHET
+299 DARDQHSATEKKV
-307 AEKTV
+307 AE
-312 ASLKTEFDKETA
+312 LKEAFDKEVA

-330 EDRDTVVALYRDA
+330 EDRDAVVTAYREV

-349 AAAEVS
+349 AAAEVA
-355 LGEKRSV
+355 LGEKRGL
-362 VETLT
+362 VEALSN
-367 KRVEKLD
+367 RVEKLD
-374 GLRAQLAK
+374 ALRAQLAEQK
-382 HKDVISRHSVT
+382 EVIARNSVT
-393 DEVMENLLAY
+393 EEVMEKLLTC

-408 TATAIVEASSPSV
+408 TATAVLEASSPSV
-421 QLTASSEQEATVDG
+421 QLSASSAQEVTVDG
-435 ETVHL
+435 EKVGL
-440 APEAGAVQRAVT
+440 APEAETVQRAVT

-467 PGDGADS
+467 PGDGSDS
-474 QQRRLEKAKKSLEE
+474 QQRKLEKAEISLKE
-488 QLEVVSAESV
+488 QLEAAGADSV
-498 AEAQAAYAR
+498 AEAQKAYAR
-507 RREAETAKFQV
+507 RREAEKAQFQV
-518 EASIAAVSD
+518 ETSITAVSD
-527 GAEYHQLTAELDEA
+527 GVEYHQLTAELDDAKE
-541 TAEARVHGD
+541 EARVHGE
-550 RFRELADTD
+550 RYRELAGEE
-559 APAEIDVRAAKARLE
+559 APTEIDLVSAKSRLE
-574 EAVERRRGAEAE
+574 EAAVGRRDAESE
-586 RDNADILLSK
+586 RDSADMRLSK
-596 LEKRPVHA
+596 LEKRPAHA
-604 SYTKA
+604 NYTKA

-615 SRSVL
+615 AWSVL
-620 KVRVDSLAAAREKA
+620 KVREDSLTATREKA

-645 RGKDF
+645 RGKDYE
-650 QAAEE
+650 AAEE
-655 QLIAATQEL
+655 QLAAAQKEL
-664 EQRDADDVE
+664 AQRDADDVE
-673 ASLAGAKQRKDSVE
+673 ASLAGAKQRRDAVE
-687 KRLSELEKRRQ
+687 NRLAELEKRRQ

-713 LAAADGVVQRTQRE
+713 LAAAEGVVERTQRD
-727 RDSMRRRAA
+727 RNSMRRRAA
-736 AAKTLLEVMTQ
+736 AAKTLMEVMTQ

-752 RNALAAPLLRKLEEY
+752 RNALADPLLRKLEEY

-777 FTMNEDLQI
+777 FTMNEDLRI
-786 KSRSNANGKFDVD
+786 ESRSNADGKFDVD

-875 EFLKIQDLVP
+875 EFMKIQDLVS
-885 RE
+885 R

>member
-22 LADRGVVV
+22 LAERGVVV

-57 SSEALS
+57 ASEALS
-63 LNSHYSQ
+63 LNSHSSQ
-70 EKPQVKLRMELDGYE
+70 EKPQVKLRLELDGYE
-85 FTVDK
+85 FTLDK
-90 IFGGTKDT
+90 IFGSTKDT

-104 HSPTSEVFKDDQAE
+104 HSPTAEVLKDDQAE

-181 AEYGKYYQKNGKER
+181 AEYGNYFQKNGKER
-195 KQLTDVDKELTA
+195 KQLTDVDKELA
-207 ALQVRDDAAKKVRE
+207 EAQRVRDEAAKKVRE
-221 FEELNVEAARNEE
+221 FEALNEEAARNEE
-234 SQHTQRALLPEA
+234 SQHTQRASLPEA
-246 KVEVEHWTQAL
+246 KNEVEHWAQAL

-264 VAVSQAKEV
+264 VAVSQAQEV
-273 STAAK
+273 SAAAK
-278 QQLDLAQ
+278 QQLDLAK
-285 QAQQEREVLIRQMQ
+285 QAQQERETFIQQAQ
-299 DAVEQHET
+299 DAKDQHSV
-307 AEKTV
+307 AEKRV
-312 ASLKTEFDKETA
+312 AELKEAFDKEVA

-330 EDRDTVVALYRDA
+330 EDRDAVVTAYREA

-349 AAAEVS
+349 AAAEVA
-355 LGEKRSV
+355 LGEKRGL
-362 VETLT
+362 VEALS

-374 GLRAQLAK
+374 ELRAQLAE
-382 HKDVISRHSVT
+382 HKEVIARNSVT
-393 DEVMENLLAY
+393 EEVLEKLLTC
-403 EREVA
+403 EREVV
-408 TATAIVEASSPSV
+408 TATAVLEASSPSV
-421 QLTASSEQEATVDG
+421 QLSASSAQEVTVDG
-435 ETVHL
+435 EKVGL
-440 APEAGAVQRAVT
+440 APEAESVQHAVT
-452 KPLAIEVGDVTVAIQ
+452 KPLAIEVGDVTVAVQ
-467 PGDGADS
+467 PGDGSDS
-474 QQRRLEKAKKSLEE
+474 QQRKLGKAEISLKE
-488 QLEVVSAESV
+488 QLEAAGADSV
-498 AEAQAAYAR
+498 AEAQKAHTR
-507 RREAETAKFQV
+507 RREAEKAKFQV
-518 EASIAAVSD
+518 ETSITAVSD
-527 GAEYHQLTAELDEA
+527 GVEYHQLTAELDDAKE
-541 TAEARVHGD
+541 EARVQGE
-550 RFRELADTD
+550 RYRELAGED
-559 APAEIDVRAAKARLE
+559 APTEIDLVSAKSRLE
-574 EAVERRRGAEAE
+574 EAAVGRRDAESE
-586 RDNADILLSK
+586 RDNADMRLSK
-596 LEKRPVHA
+596 LEKRPAHA
-604 SYTKA
+604 NYTKA

-615 SRSVL
+615 ARSVL
-620 KVRVDSLAAAREKA
+620 KVREDSLTTAREKA

-645 RGKDF
+645 RGKDYEV
-650 QAAEE
+650 AEE
-655 QLIAATQEL
+655 QLAAALKEL
-664 EQRDADDVE
+664 AQRDADDVE
-673 ASLAGAKQRKDSVE
+673 ASLAGAKQRRDAVE
-687 KRLSELEKRRQ
+687 NRLAELEKRRQ

-713 LAAADGVVQRTQRE
+713 LAAAEGVVERTQRD

-736 AAKTLLEVMTQ
+736 AAKTLMEVMTQ

-752 RNALAAPLLRKLEEY
+752 RNALADPLLRKLEEY

-786 KSRSNANGKFDVD
+786 ESRSNADGKFDVD

-875 EFLKIQDLVP
+875 EFMKIQDLVS
-885 RE
+885 R

>member
-22 LADRGVVV
+22 LAERGVVV

-63 LNSHYSQ
+63 LNSHSSQ
-70 EKPQVKLRMELDGYE
+70 EKPQVKLRLELDGYE
-85 FTVDK
+85 FTLDK
-90 IFGGTKDT
+90 VFGSTKDT

-104 HSPTSEVFKDDQAE
+104 HSPTAEVLKDDQAE

-181 AEYGKYYQKNGKER
+181 AEYGNYFQKNGKER
-195 KQLTDVDKELTA
+195 KQLTDVDKELA
-207 ALQVRDDAAKKVRE
+207 EAQRVRDEAAKKVRE
-221 FEELNVEAARNEE
+221 FEALNEEAARNEE
-234 SQHTQRALLPEA
+234 SQHTQRASLPEA
-246 KVEVEHWTQAL
+246 KNEVEHWAQAL

-264 VAVSQAKEV
+264 VAVSQAQEV
-273 STAAK
+273 SAAAK
-278 QQLDLAQ
+278 QQLDLAK
-285 QAQQEREVLIRQMQ
+285 QAQQERETFIQQAQ
-299 DAVEQHET
+299 DARDQHSATEKKV
-307 AEKTV
+307 AE
-312 ASLKTEFDKETA
+312 LKEAFDKEVA

-330 EDRDTVVALYRDA
+330 EDRDAVVTAYREV

-349 AAAEVS
+349 AAAEVA
-355 LGEKRSV
+355 LGEKRGL
-362 VETLT
+362 VEALSN
-367 KRVEKLD
+367 RVEKLD
-374 GLRAQLAK
+374 ALRAQLAEQK
-382 HKDVISRHSVT
+382 EVIARNSVT
-393 DEVMENLLAY
+393 EEVMEKLLTC

-408 TATAIVEASSPSV
+408 TATAVLEASSPSV
-421 QLTASSEQEATVDG
+421 QLSASSAQEVTVDG
-435 ETVHL
+435 EKVGL
-440 APEAGAVQRAVT
+440 APEAETVQRAVT

-467 PGDGADS
+467 PGDGSDS
-474 QQRRLEKAKKSLEE
+474 QQRKLEKAEISLKE
-488 QLEVVSAESV
+488 QLEAAGADSV
-498 AEAQAAYAR
+498 AEAQKAYAR
-507 RREAETAKFQV
+507 RREAEKAKFQV
-518 EASIAAVSD
+518 ETSITAVSD
-527 GAEYHQLTAELDEA
+527 GVEYHQLTAELDDAKE
-541 TAEARVHGD
+541 EARVHGE
-550 RFRELADTD
+550 RYRELAGEE
-559 APAEIDVRAAKARLE
+559 APTEIDLVSAKSRLE
-574 EAVERRRGAEAE
+574 EAAVGRRDAESE
-586 RDNADILLSK
+586 RDSADMRLSK
-596 LEKRPVHA
+596 LEKRPAHA
-604 SYTKA
+604 NYTKA

-615 SRSVL
+615 AWSVL
-620 KVRVDSLAAAREKA
+620 KVREDSLTATREKA

-645 RGKDF
+645 RGKDYE
-650 QAAEE
+650 AAEE
-655 QLIAATQEL
+655 QLAAAQKEL
-664 EQRDADDVE
+664 AQRDADDVE
-673 ASLAGAKQRKDSVE
+673 ASLAGAKQRRDAVE
-687 KRLSELEKRRQ
+687 NRLAELEKRRQ

-713 LAAADGVVQRTQRE
+713 LAAAEGVVERTQRD
-727 RDSMRRRAA
+727 RNSMRRRAA
-736 AAKTLLEVMTQ
+736 AAKTLMEVMTQ

-752 RNALAAPLLRKLEEY
+752 RNALADPLLRKLEEY

-777 FTMNEDLQI
+777 FTMNEDLRI
-786 KSRSNANGKFDVD
+786 ESRSNADGKFDVD

-875 EFLKIQDLVP
+875 EFMKIQDLVS
-885 RE
+885 R

>member
-22 LADRGVVV
+22 LAERGVVV

-57 SSEALS
+57 ASEALS
-63 LNSHYSQ
+63 LNSHSSQ
-70 EKPQVKLRMELDGYE
+70 EKPQVKLRLELDGYE
-85 FTVDK
+85 FTLDK
-90 IFGGTKDT
+90 IFGSTKDT

-104 HSPTSEVFKDDQAE
+104 HSPTAEVFKDDQAE

-181 AEYGKYYQKNGKER
+181 AEYGNYFQKNGKER
-195 KQLTDVDKELTA
+195 KQLTDVDKELA
-207 ALQVRDDAAKKVRE
+207 EAQQVRDEAAKKVRE
-221 FEELNVEAARNEE
+221 FEALNEEAARNEE
-234 SQHTQRALLPEA
+234 SQHTQRASLPEA
-246 KVEVEHWTQAL
+246 KNEVEHWAQAL

-264 VAVSQAKEV
+264 VAVSQAQEV
-273 STAAK
+273 SAAAK
-278 QQLDLAQ
+278 QQLDLAK
-285 QAQQEREVLIRQMQ
+285 QAQQERETFIQQAQ
-299 DAVEQHET
+299 DAKDQHSV
-307 AEKTV
+307 AEKKV
-312 ASLKTEFDKETA
+312 AELKEAFDKEVA

-330 EDRDTVVALYRDA
+330 EDRDAVVTAYREA

-349 AAAEVS
+349 AAAEVA
-355 LGEKRSV
+355 LGEKRGL
-362 VETLT
+362 VEALS

-374 GLRAQLAK
+374 ELRAQLAE
-382 HKDVISRHSVT
+382 HKEVIARNSVT
-393 DEVMENLLAY
+393 EEVMEKLLTC

-408 TATAIVEASSPSV
+408 TATAVLEASSPSV
-421 QLTASSEQEATVDG
+421 QLSASSAQEVTVDG
-435 ETVHL
+435 EKVGL
-440 APEAGAVQRAVT
+440 APEAESVQRAVT
-452 KPLAIEVGDVTVAIQ
+452 KPLAIEVGDVTVAVQ
-467 PGDGADS
+467 PGDGSDS
-474 QQRRLEKAKKSLEE
+474 QQRKLEKAETSLKE
-488 QLEVVSAESV
+488 QLEAAGADSV
-498 AEAQAAYAR
+498 AEAQKAYAR
-507 RREAETAKFQV
+507 RREAEKAKFQV
-518 EASIAAVSD
+518 ETSITAVSD
-527 GAEYHQLTAELDEA
+527 GVEYHQLTAELDDAKE
-541 TAEARVHGD
+541 EARVQGE
-550 RFRELADTD
+550 RYRELAGED
-559 APAEIDVRAAKARLE
+559 APTEIDLVSAKSRLE
-574 EAVERRRGAEAE
+574 EAAVGRRGAESE
-586 RDNADILLSK
+586 RDSADMRLSK
-596 LEKRPVHA
+596 LEKRPAHA
-604 SYTKA
+604 NYTKA

-615 SRSVL
+615 ARSVL
-620 KVRVDSLAAAREKA
+620 KVREDSLTTAREKA

-645 RGKDF
+645 RGKDYE
-650 QAAEE
+650 AAEE
-655 QLIAATQEL
+655 QLAAALKEL
-664 EQRDADDVE
+664 AQRDADDVE
-673 ASLAGAKQRKDSVE
+673 ASLAGAKQRRDAVE
-687 KRLSELEKRRQ
+687 NRLAELEKRRQ

-713 LAAADGVVQRTQRE
+713 LAAAEGVVERTQRD

-736 AAKTLLEVMTQ
+736 AAKTLMEVMTQ

-752 RNALAAPLLRKLEEY
+752 RNALADPLLRKLEEY

-786 KSRSNANGKFDVD
+786 ESRSNADGKFDVD

-875 EFLKIQDLVP
+875 EFMKIQDLVS
-885 RE
+885 R

>member
-22 LADRGVVV
+22 LAERGVVV

-63 LNSHYSQ
+63 LNSHSSQ
-70 EKPQVKLRMELDGYE
+70 EKPQVKLRLELDGYE
-85 FTVDK
+85 FTLDK
-90 IFGGTKDT
+90 VFGSTKDT

-104 HSPTSEVFKDDQAE
+104 HSPTAEVLKDDQAE

-181 AEYGKYYQKNGKER
+181 AEYGNYFQKNGKER
-195 KQLTDVDKELTA
+195 KQLTDVDKELA
-207 ALQVRDDAAKKVRE
+207 EAQRVRDEAAKKVRE
-221 FEELNVEAARNEE
+221 FEALNEEAARNEE
-234 SQHTQRALLPEA
+234 SQHTQRASLPEA
-246 KVEVEHWTQAL
+246 KNEVEHWAQAL

-264 VAVSQAKEV
+264 VAVSQAQEV
-273 STAAK
+273 SAAAK
-278 QQLDLAQ
+278 QQLDLAK
-285 QAQQEREVLIRQMQ
+285 QAQQERETFIQQAQ
-299 DAVEQHET
+299 DARDQHSATEKKV
-307 AEKTV
+307 AE
-312 ASLKTEFDKETA
+312 LKEAFDKEVA

-330 EDRDTVVALYRDA
+330 EDRDAVVTAYREV

-349 AAAEVS
+349 AAAEVA
-355 LGEKRSV
+355 LGEKRGL
-362 VETLT
+362 VEALSN
-367 KRVEKLD
+367 RVEKLD
-374 GLRAQLAK
+374 ALRAQLAEQK
-382 HKDVISRHSVT
+382 EVIARNSVT
-393 DEVMENLLAY
+393 EEVMEKLLTC

-408 TATAIVEASSPSV
+408 TATAVLEASSPSV
-421 QLTASSEQEATVDG
+421 QLSASSAQEVTVDG
-435 ETVHL
+435 EKVGL
-440 APEAGAVQRAVT
+440 APEAETVQRAVT

-467 PGDGADS
+467 PGDGSDS
-474 QQRRLEKAKKSLEE
+474 QQRKLEKAEISLKE
-488 QLEVVSAESV
+488 QLEAAGADSV
-498 AEAQAAYAR
+498 AEAQKAYAR
-507 RREAETAKFQV
+507 RREAEKAKFQV
-518 EASIAAVSD
+518 ETSITAVSD
-527 GAEYHQLTAELDEA
+527 GVEYHQLTAELDDAKE
-541 TAEARVHGD
+541 EARVHGE
-550 RFRELADTD
+550 RYRELAGEE
-559 APAEIDVRAAKARLE
+559 APTEIDLVSAKSRLE
-574 EAVERRRGAEAE
+574 EAAVGRRDAESE
-586 RDNADILLSK
+586 RDSADMRLSK
-596 LEKRPVHA
+596 LEKRPAHA
-604 SYTKA
+604 NYTKA

-615 SRSVL
+615 AWSVL
-620 KVRVDSLAAAREKA
+620 KVREDSLTATREKA

-645 RGKDF
+645 RGKDYE
-650 QAAEE
+650 AAEE
-655 QLIAATQEL
+655 QLAAAQKEL
-664 EQRDADDVE
+664 AQRDADDVE
-673 ASLAGAKQRKDSVE
+673 ASLAGAKQRRDAVE
-687 KRLSELEKRRQ
+687 NRLAELEKRRQ
-698 EIRVHLDYFDSANEK
+698 EIRVHLDYFDSANEE
-713 LAAADGVVQRTQRE
+713 LAAAEGVVERTQRD
-727 RDSMRRRAA
+727 RNSMRRRAA
-736 AAKTLLEVMTQ
+736 AAKTLMEVMTQ

-752 RNALAAPLLRKLEEY
+752 RNALADPLLRKLEEY

-777 FTMNEDLQI
+777 FTMNEDLRI
-786 KSRSNANGKFDVD
+786 ESRSNADGKFDVD

-875 EFLKIQDLVP
+875 EFMKIQDLVS
-885 RE
+885 R

>member
-22 LADRGVVV
+22 LAERGVVV

-48 ALTTKWKSR
+48 ALTTKWKSK

-63 LNSHYSQ
+63 LNSHSSQ
-70 EKPQVKLRMELDGYE
+70 EKPQVKLRLELDGYE
-85 FTVDK
+85 FTLDK

-104 HSPTSEVFKDDQAE
+104 HSPTAEVFKDDQAE

-181 AEYGKYYQKNGKER
+181 AEYGNYFQKNGKER
-195 KQLTDVDKELTA
+195 KQLTDVDKELA
-207 ALQVRDDAAKKVRE
+207 KAQQVRDEAAKKVRE
-221 FEELNVEAARNEE
+221 FEALNEEAARNEE
-234 SQHTQRALLPEA
+234 SQQTQRASLPEA
-246 KVEVEHWTQAL
+246 QNEVEHWGQAL

-264 VAVSQAKEV
+264 VAVSQAQEV
-273 STAAK
+273 SAAAK
-278 QQLDLAQ
+278 QQLDLAK
-285 QAQQEREVLIRQMQ
+285 QAQQERETFIQQAQ
-299 DAVEQHET
+299 DAKDQHSV
-307 AEKTV
+307 AEKRV
-312 ASLKTEFDKETA
+312 AELKEAFDKEVA

-330 EDRDTVVALYRDA
+330 EDRDAVVTAYREA

-349 AAAEVS
+349 AAAEVA
-355 LGEKRSV
+355 LGEKRGL
-362 VETLT
+362 VEALSN
-367 KRVEKLD
+367 RVEKLD
-374 GLRAQLAK
+374 ALRAQLAEQK
-382 HKDVISRHSVT
+382 EVIARNSVT
-393 DEVMENLLAY
+393 EEVMEKLLTC

-408 TATAIVEASSPSV
+408 TATAVLEASSPSV
-421 QLTASSEQEATVDG
+421 QLSANSAQEVTVDG
-435 ETVHL
+435 EKVGL
-440 APEAGAVQRAVT
+440 APEAETVQRAVT

-467 PGDGADS
+467 PGDGSDS
-474 QQRRLEKAKKSLEE
+474 QQRKLEKAEISLKE
-488 QLEVVSAESV
+488 QLEAAGADSV
-498 AEAQAAYAR
+498 AEAQKAYAR
-507 RREAETAKFQV
+507 RREAEKAKFQV
-518 EASIAAVSD
+518 ETSITAVSD
-527 GAEYHQLTAELDEA
+527 GVEYHQLTAELDDAKE
-541 TAEARVHGD
+541 EARVQGE
-550 RFRELADTD
+550 RYRELAGED
-559 APAEIDVRAAKARLE
+559 APTEIDLVSAKSRLE
-574 EAVERRRGAEAE
+574 EAAVGRRDAESE
-586 RDNADILLSK
+586 RDNADMRLSK
-596 LEKRPVHA
+596 LEKRPAHA
-604 SYTKA
+604 NYTKA

-615 SRSVL
+615 ARSVL
-620 KVRVDSLAAAREKA
+620 KVREDSLTTAREKA

-645 RGKDF
+645 RGKDYE
-650 QAAEE
+650 AAEE
-655 QLIAATQEL
+655 QLAAALKEL
-664 EQRDADDVE
+664 AQRDADDVE
-673 ASLAGAKQRKDSVE
+673 ASLAGAKQRRDAVE
-687 KRLSELEKRRQ
+687 NRLAELEKRRQ

-713 LAAADGVVQRTQRE
+713 LAAAEGVVERTQRD

-736 AAKTLLEVMTQ
+736 AAKTLMEVMTQ

-752 RNALAAPLLRKLEEY
+752 RNALADPLLRKLEEY

-786 KSRSNANGKFDVD
+786 ESRSNADGKFDVD

-875 EFLKIQDLVP
+875 EFMKIQDLVS
-885 RE
+885 R

>member
-22 LADRGVVV
+22 LAERGVVV

-63 LNSHYSQ
+63 LNSHSSQ
-70 EKPQVKLRMELDGYE
+70 EKPQVKLRLELDGYE
-85 FTVDK
+85 FTLDK
-90 IFGGTKDT
+90 VFGSTKDT

-104 HSPTSEVFKDDQAE
+104 HSPTAEVLKDDQAE

-181 AEYGKYYQKNGKER
+181 AEYGNYFQKNGKER
-195 KQLTDVDKELTA
+195 KQLTDVDKELA
-207 ALQVRDDAAKKVRE
+207 EAQRVRDEAAKKVRE
-221 FEELNVEAARNEE
+221 FEALNEEAARNEE
-234 SQHTQRALLPEA
+234 SQHTQRASLPEA
-246 KVEVEHWTQAL
+246 KNEVEHWAQAL

-264 VAVSQAKEV
+264 VAVSQAQEV
-273 STAAK
+273 SAAAK
-278 QQLDLAQ
+278 QQLDLAK
-285 QAQQEREVLIRQMQ
+285 QAQQERETFIQQAQ
-299 DAVEQHET
+299 DARDQHSATEKKV
-307 AEKTV
+307 AE
-312 ASLKTEFDKETA
+312 LKEAFDKEVA

-330 EDRDTVVALYRDA
+330 EDRDAVVTAYREV

-349 AAAEVS
+349 AAAEVA
-355 LGEKRSV
+355 LGEKRGL
-362 VETLT
+362 VEALSN
-367 KRVEKLD
+367 RVEKLD
-374 GLRAQLAK
+374 ALRAQLAEQK
-382 HKDVISRHSVT
+382 EVIARNSVT
-393 DEVMENLLAY
+393 EEVMEKLLTC

-408 TATAIVEASSPSV
+408 TATAVLEASSPSV
-421 QLTASSEQEATVDG
+421 QLSASSAQEVTVDG
-435 ETVHL
+435 EKVGL
-440 APEAGAVQRAVT
+440 APEAETVQRAVT

-467 PGDGADS
+467 PGDGSDS
-474 QQRRLEKAKKSLEE
+474 QQRKLEKAEISLKE
-488 QLEVVSAESV
+488 QLEAAGADSV
-498 AEAQAAYAR
+498 AEAQKAYAR
-507 RREAETAKFQV
+507 RREAEKAKFQV
-518 EASIAAVSD
+518 ETSITAVSD
-527 GAEYHQLTAELDEA
+527 GVEYHQLNAELDDAKE
-541 TAEARVHGD
+541 EARVQGE
-550 RFRELADTD
+550 RYRVLAGED
-559 APAEIDVRAAKARLE
+559 APTEIDLVAAKARLE
-574 EAVERRRGAEAE
+574 EAAAGRRDAESK
-586 RDNADILLSK
+586 RDNADMRLSK
-596 LEKRPVHA
+596 LEKRPAHA
-604 SYTKA
+604 NYTKA

-615 SRSVL
+615 ARSVL
-620 KVRVDSLAAAREKA
+620 KVREDSLTTAREKA

-645 RGKDF
+645 RGKDYE
-650 QAAEE
+650 AAEE
-655 QLIAATQEL
+655 QLATALKEL
-664 EQRDADDVE
+664 AQRDADDVE
-673 ASLAGAKQRKDSVE
+673 ASLAGAKQRRDAVE
-687 KRLSELEKRRQ
+687 NRLAELEKRRQ

-713 LAAADGVVQRTQRE
+713 LAAAEGVVERTQRD

-736 AAKTLLEVMTQ
+736 AAKTLMEVMTQ

-752 RNALAAPLLRKLEEY
+752 RNALADPLLRKLEEY

-777 FTMNEDLQI
+777 FTMNEDLRI
-786 KSRSNANGKFDVD
+786 ESRSNADGKFDVD

-875 EFLKIQDLVP
+875 EFMKIQDLVS
-885 RE
+885 R